1 MGVCKLKQMRN
12 IQQHFS
18 IRKLTVGAAS
28 VLIGIS
34 FLATTNTNQ
43 VHADTLNDSTQTVQT
58 ETKQSAASENTKTVQ
73 ESSAQNVKT
82 DNTESVAQSAD
93 AQTAKPADASNE
105 NATKQENKSVDDPTA
120 LTQKSD
126 ANTKDAASVSNT
138 ETENANNQS
147 SGKQDD
153 SLAQS
158 ELNLDK
164 TTSSATQSKDT
175 EQKKDLAETT
185 VLKVLKVLNIKPGTE
200 KGVQNLAESKVEE
213 SDPANNLSA
222 SLSDGTTISIN
233 RDEVG
238 AIDDTS
244 NLIIHVAY
252 HNAKQGD
259 KYVITIPR
267 GAAYQLLNLDG
278 QRLQTYGKT
287 TFSNTDKADV
297 VTNEFEKSDS
307 TGLISQTFRLGV
319 KNNYNGQDVNMA
331 EIGDVLK
338 TITIDKTDAEGHK
351 DSTSVSFTQIINP
364 EMHPN
369 FQRIVPDKNTSNVYA
384 NTDYTYELDLNET
397 SGINKGNTFPSG
409 QANNAVNWGTTITIP
424 VPPDFVLNKERT
436 TIVNNFNRAGDTT
449 MIEQIGGKGGNI
461 IITVPKGSGRQNWE
475 GAPGY
480 RLVGHYETDKE
491 GTTTANSKITI
502 HQLVTRADG
511 STYYIDK
518 KIDTPWTE
526 HLTKMNADQI
536 SPIQVGISG
545 YAPSGEITTDID
557 PTRPINE
564 FTFKNEN
571 PYNIENPN
579 ITLDF
584 DDKMEINC
592 ITTPKSLETLPG
604 TTTYQYKAVLT
615 NGQTV
620 TGVLNAGE
628 DLTTNGNDFI
638 KSVVLTPNMLA
649 AGADATY
656 GPNHIK
662 AYGKLSDKAKNGD
675 NLITKIGANYATNID
690 GKTVFSIITPDPTCT
705 QVVKEKSAAFGTY
718 GYQTKNSAGS
728 TDSGYISI
736 YRSYGS
742 IDATAHEVEDP
753 IFYYVLPRWTTYNEQ
768 IGLTGKNSGAKI
780 DPKITTF
787 WVGDREVVK
796 IDYSGTGD
804 KISTMDNANTQI
816 HLDISPLADPGAYR
830 YTIYV
835 ESQKTA
841 LNHDLASTTSDFNPA
856 FTENKTDRVYKI
868 DSGQWNI
875 GNATETGIMNGAI
888 GNKDQIAV
896 SHGISDNK
904 KAPDMAFDF
913 RVVNHNQQ
921 LNNATAVI
929 DLSDTDANSFNFQL
943 TGPVTVDQ
951 QSENDHT
958 QILYS
963 VDVFNNSATTVG
975 AQPDLSAFKTA
986 DQMTDNDWA
995 NVKAIAFK
1003 FGNLGDNTGSSV
1015 FRINGKDAHLARD
1028 AGKSYSYSTYLFGEG
1043 VIPSYTPNRE
1053 NPSITISGKSTIK
1066 YQVHYTD
1073 ENGQDHTVALDDL
1086 NKTYNDNQDSMP
1098 DENTITNSFI
1108 NYAKTH
1114 NVIPNH
1120 YKLGD
1125 ITIINGGITWQ
1136 TDDPNKT
1143 INFGEKIQYYADGDT
1158 VQINLV
1164 PKAKGSVKVVY
1175 HDDTT
1180 NSDINS
1186 YGYDSEQLF
1195 DGDQVRYN
1203 NSDIATTK
1211 TALTNQG
1218 YIWKTTDGSLPTTIA
1233 GNQNITVTVHFVHG
1247 TVNID
1252 KDHPAGKYT
1261 GDDLQK
1267 SATRTINY
1275 VDRQGNKL
1283 KNSGV
1288 STVVFNASGV
1298 LDKVTGNLVNLNNDG
1313 SIKDQNGALH
1323 WTYVVD
1329 GGSAQTG
1336 DSYNFDAVPVENT
1349 LSYDGGTYRFDHV
1362 DPNTELDNNA
1372 IKRSTVSVNNSQ
1384 NQIINVVY
1392 DLITYHVGEPVTQT
1406 VKRTINYLDGN
1417 DHSKTVAPQV
1427 VQKATLS
1434 RTQIIDNKGNI
1445 IGWGSVSSDG
1455 KSYTIN
1461 NSYKVD
1467 NGWID
1472 IDSPDLSNEGYKP
1485 ASVAEVNGA
1494 PVDENTNDTVV
1505 NVYYDHQLVPVD
1517 ENSRDK
1523 HGVASDQ
1530 LGKDVNETVHF
1541 VYTNG
1546 TKAKDDVIQ
1555 TRHFTRTVTIDAVT
1569 NEIVPNGQ
1577 YDINWHLG
1585 NGEKNDYAPVAVD
1598 VINGYYADQ
1607 ASIPGQTVTQDNI
1620 EKTVTYKELG
1630 HVVAVDKDGNVIVGS
1645 DSPQFINDP
1654 SDPTKALGVDAPTV
1668 TNYHLASGQSSHV
1681 EPDTDLSQDV
1691 KVIYDKDQGSVKVVF
1706 HDDTTDQD
1714 LTGVGYDSGNAD
1726 FDTPITYITEQDL
1739 DNLGKKGYVYVSTD
1753 GVIPDKI
1760 TANQNTTIIVHM
1772 RHGVV
1777 EITGKTPIDQV
1788 PANTVEA
1795 AQPDKLT
1802 KEVTLTVNYFNNDG
1816 TPFTGTIPANAH
1828 QTITFNGTA
1837 YVDAVTGQ
1845 IVNAKQENGQLVIDE
1860 DNTKTPAVIWTSD
1873 KTSFD
1878 KVISPAENGYHV
1890 ISVSDHK
1897 DGNDVGVIDG
1907 INFDSVNIEVTVTY
1921 APDPKSEPEP
1931 QPEPQPEPDN
1941 KPDDNK
1947 PTPTPDNKPDNTI
1960 VPKGETDNGENKP
1973 NEVKRADKKAHKSVE
1988 KGNGAVVKGADKPTK
2003 SNAKQPGTK
2012 QGHIDDNSTS
2022 KVTKSPRKAAQA
2034 KTESKSTNRKAAL
2047 PQTGEKTTSLAWLG
2061 LGLASLATIIDLAV
2075 DRKRR

>member
-1 MGVCKLKQMRN
+1 MVPMGVCKLRQMRN

-185 VLKVLKVLNIKPGTE
+185 VLKVLNIKLGTE

-233 RDEVG
+233 RGEVG

-518 KIDTPWTE
+518 KIDTSWTE
-526 HLTKMNADQI
+526 HLTKMNADQV

-584 DDKMEINC
+584 DDKMEINR

-690 GKTVFSIITPDPTCT
+690 GKTVFSTITPDPTCT

-929 DLSDTDANSFNFQL
+929 DLSDTGANSFNFQL
-943 TGPVTVDQ
+943 TGPVTVDH

-1003 FGNLGDNTGSSV
+1003 FGNLGDDTGSSV

-1073 ENGQDHTVALDDL
+1073 ENGQDRTIALNDL
-1086 NKTYNDNQDSMP
+1086 NQTYNDGQDKMP
-1098 DENTITNSFI
+1098 SKDDVKTAFDNYVASQAPNT
-1108 NYAKTH
+1108 
-1114 NVIPNH
+1114 VIPGH
-1120 YKLGD
+1120 YKLSD
-1125 ITIINGGITWQ
+1125 ITIVNGDKTWQ
-1136 TDDPNKT
+1136 TKETDDPNDT
-1143 INFGEKIQYYADGDT
+1143 INWGDTIQYFADGDI
-1158 VQINLV
+1158 VQFNLV
-1164 PKAKGSVKVVY
+1164 PEARGSVKVVY

-1180 NSDINS
+1180 DSDING
-1186 YGYDSEQLF
+1186 YGYNSGQLF
-1195 DGDQVRYN
+1195 DGAHVDYN
-1203 NSDIATTK
+1203 NSDIEDAKTT
-1211 TALTNQG
+1211 LTNQ
-1218 YIWKTTDGSLPTTIA
+1218 
-1233 GNQNITVTVHFVHG
+1233 
-1247 TVNID
+1247 
-1252 KDHPAGKYT
+1252 
-1261 GDDLQK
+1261 
-1267 SATRTINY
+1267 
-1275 VDRQGNKL
+1275 
-1283 KNSGV
+1283 
-1288 STVVFNASGV
+1288 
-1298 LDKVTGNLVNLNNDG
+1298 
-1313 SIKDQNGALH
+1313 
-1323 WTYVVD
+1323 
-1329 GGSAQTG
+1329 
-1336 DSYNFDAVPVENT
+1336 
-1349 LSYDGGTYRFDHV
+1349 
-1362 DPNTELDNNA
+1362 
-1372 IKRSTVSVNNSQ
+1372 
-1384 NQIINVVY
+1384 
-1392 DLITYHVGEPVTQT
+1392 
-1406 VKRTINYLDGN
+1406 
-1417 DHSKTVAPQV
+1417 
-1427 VQKATLS
+1427 
-1434 RTQIIDNKGNI
+1434 
-1445 IGWGSVSSDG
+1445 
-1455 KSYTIN
+1455 
-1461 NSYKVD
+1461 
-1467 NGWID
+1467 
-1472 IDSPDLSNEGYKP
+1472 
-1485 ASVAEVNGA
+1485 
-1494 PVDENTNDTVV
+1494 
-1505 NVYYDHQLVPVD
+1505 
-1517 ENSRDK
+1517 
-1523 HGVASDQ
+1523 
-1530 LGKDVNETVHF
+1530 
-1541 VYTNG
+1541 
-1546 TKAKDDVIQ
+1546 
-1555 TRHFTRTVTIDAVT
+1555 
-1569 NEIVPNGQ
+1569 
-1577 YDINWHLG
+1577 
-1585 NGEKNDYAPVAVD
+1585 
-1598 VINGYYADQ
+1598 
-1607 ASIPGQTVTQDNI
+1607 
-1620 EKTVTYKELG
+1620 
-1630 HVVAVDKDGNVIVGS
+1630 
-1645 DSPQFINDP
+1645 
-1654 SDPTKALGVDAPTV
+1654 
-1668 TNYHLASGQSSHV
+1668 
-1681 EPDTDLSQDV
+1681 
-1691 KVIYDKDQGSVKVVF
+1691 
-1706 HDDTTDQD
+1706 
-1714 LTGVGYDSGNAD
+1714 
-1726 FDTPITYITEQDL
+1726 
-1739 DNLGKKGYVYVSTD
+1739 GYVYVSTD
-1753 GVIPDKI
+1753 GIVPDKI
-1760 TANQNTTIIVHM
+1760 TANENTTVTVHM
-1772 RHGVV
+1772 RHDVV
-1777 EITGKTPIDQV
+1777 EITSKTPTDQV
-1788 PANTVEA
+1788 PVNTVEA
-1795 AQPDKLT
+1795 AHPDKLT

-1873 KTSFD
+1873 KTSFG

-1907 INFDSVNIEVTVTY
+1907 INFDSANIEVTVTY

-2047 PQTGEKTTSLAWLG
+2047 PQTGEKTTSLVWLG
-2061 LGLASLATIIDLAV
+2061 LGLASLATIIDLAG

>member
-1 MGVCKLKQMRN
+1 MGVCKLRQMRN

-34 FLATTNTNQ
+34 FLATANTNEI
-43 VHADTLNDSTQTVQT
+43 HADTLNDSTQTVQT

-105 NATKQENKSVDDPTA
+105 NANKSVDDPTA

-126 ANTKDAASVSNT
+126 ANTKDAVSVSNT

-175 EQKKDLAETT
+175 EQKKDLVETT
-185 VLKVLKVLNIKPGTE
+185 VLKVLNIKPGTE

-238 AIDDTS
+238 AVDDTS

-518 KIDTPWTE
+518 KIDTLWTE

-584 DDKMEINC
+584 DDKMEINR

-690 GKTVFSIITPDPTCT
+690 GKTVFSTITPDPTCT

-929 DLSDTDANSFNFQL
+929 DLSDTDTNSFNFQL

-1073 ENGQDHTVALDDL
+1073 ENGQDRTIALNDL
-1086 NKTYNDNQDSMP
+1086 NQTYNDGQDKMP
-1098 DENTITNSFI
+1098 SKDDVKTAFDNYVASQAPNT
-1108 NYAKTH
+1108 
-1114 NVIPNH
+1114 VIPGH
-1120 YKLGD
+1120 YKLSD
-1125 ITIINGGITWQ
+1125 ITIVNGDKTWQ
-1136 TDDPNKT
+1136 TKETDDPNDT
-1143 INFGEKIQYYADGDT
+1143 INWGDTIQYFADGDI
-1158 VQINLV
+1158 VQFNLV
-1164 PKAKGSVKVVY
+1164 PEARGSVKVVY

-1180 NSDINS
+1180 DSDING
-1186 YGYDSEQLF
+1186 YGYNSGQLF
-1195 DGDQVRYN
+1195 DGAHVDYN
-1203 NSDIATTK
+1203 NSDIEDAKTT
-1211 TALTNQG
+1211 LTNQ
-1218 YIWKTTDGSLPTTIA
+1218 
-1233 GNQNITVTVHFVHG
+1233 
-1247 TVNID
+1247 
-1252 KDHPAGKYT
+1252 
-1261 GDDLQK
+1261 
-1267 SATRTINY
+1267 
-1275 VDRQGNKL
+1275 
-1283 KNSGV
+1283 
-1288 STVVFNASGV
+1288 
-1298 LDKVTGNLVNLNNDG
+1298 
-1313 SIKDQNGALH
+1313 
-1323 WTYVVD
+1323 
-1329 GGSAQTG
+1329 
-1336 DSYNFDAVPVENT
+1336 
-1349 LSYDGGTYRFDHV
+1349 
-1362 DPNTELDNNA
+1362 
-1372 IKRSTVSVNNSQ
+1372 
-1384 NQIINVVY
+1384 
-1392 DLITYHVGEPVTQT
+1392 
-1406 VKRTINYLDGN
+1406 
-1417 DHSKTVAPQV
+1417 
-1427 VQKATLS
+1427 
-1434 RTQIIDNKGNI
+1434 
-1445 IGWGSVSSDG
+1445 
-1455 KSYTIN
+1455 
-1461 NSYKVD
+1461 
-1467 NGWID
+1467 
-1472 IDSPDLSNEGYKP
+1472 
-1485 ASVAEVNGA
+1485 
-1494 PVDENTNDTVV
+1494 
-1505 NVYYDHQLVPVD
+1505 
-1517 ENSRDK
+1517 
-1523 HGVASDQ
+1523 
-1530 LGKDVNETVHF
+1530 
-1541 VYTNG
+1541 
-1546 TKAKDDVIQ
+1546 
-1555 TRHFTRTVTIDAVT
+1555 
-1569 NEIVPNGQ
+1569 
-1577 YDINWHLG
+1577 
-1585 NGEKNDYAPVAVD
+1585 
-1598 VINGYYADQ
+1598 
-1607 ASIPGQTVTQDNI
+1607 
-1620 EKTVTYKELG
+1620 
-1630 HVVAVDKDGNVIVGS
+1630 
-1645 DSPQFINDP
+1645 
-1654 SDPTKALGVDAPTV
+1654 
-1668 TNYHLASGQSSHV
+1668 
-1681 EPDTDLSQDV
+1681 
-1691 KVIYDKDQGSVKVVF
+1691 
-1706 HDDTTDQD
+1706 
-1714 LTGVGYDSGNAD
+1714 
-1726 FDTPITYITEQDL
+1726 
-1739 DNLGKKGYVYVSTD
+1739 GYVYVSTD
-1753 GVIPDKI
+1753 GIVPDKI
-1760 TANQNTTIIVHM
+1760 TANENTTVTVHM
-1772 RHGVV
+1772 RHDVV
-1777 EITGKTPIDQV
+1777 EITSKTPTDQV
-1788 PANTVEA
+1788 PVNTVEA
-1795 AQPDKLT
+1795 AHPDKLT

-1816 TPFTGTIPANAH
+1816 TPFTGTVPANAH

-1897 DGNDVGVIDG
+1897 DVNDVGVIDG
-1907 INFDSVNIEVTVTY
+1907 INFDSANIEVTVTY

-1931 QPEPQPEPDN
+1931 QPEPQPEPDS
-1941 KPDDNK
+1941 KPDDNT
-1947 PTPTPDNKPDNTI
+1947 PTPTPDNTPDNTI

-1973 NEVKRADKKAHKSVE
+1973 NEVKRADKKTHKSVE

-2003 SNAKQPGTK
+2003 SNAKRPGTK

-2022 KVTKSPRKAAQA
+2022 KVTKSPRKATQA

-2047 PQTGEKTTSLAWLG
+2047 PQTGEKTTSLVWLG
-2061 LGLASLATIIDLAV
+2061 LGLASLATIIDLAG

>member
-1 MGVCKLKQMRN
+1 MAPMGVCKLRQMRN

-34 FLATTNTNQ
+34 FLATANTNE
-43 VHADTLNDSTQTVQT
+43 VHADTLNNSTQTVQT

-105 NATKQENKSVDDPTA
+105 NATEQENKSVDDPTA

-153 SLAQS
+153 SLAQF

-185 VLKVLKVLNIKPGTE
+185 VLKVLNIKLGTE

-213 SDPANNLSA
+213 SDPTNNLSA

-233 RDEVG
+233 RGEVG

-461 IITVPKGSGRQNWE
+461 IITVPKGSGRQHWE

-491 GTTTANSKITI
+491 GTTTTNSKITI

-571 PYNIENPN
+571 PYSIENPN

-584 DDKMEINC
+584 DDKMEINR

-656 GPNHIK
+656 GPNYIK

-690 GKTVFSIITPDPTCT
+690 GKTVFSTITPDPTCT

-718 GYQTKNSAGS
+718 DSQTKNSAGS

-804 KISTMDNANTQI
+804 KISTMDNTNTQI

-841 LNHDLASTTSDFNPA
+841 LNHDLASTTSDFNPT

-868 DSGQWNI
+868 NSGQWNI

-896 SHGISDNK
+896 SHGISDDK
-904 KAPDMAFDF
+904 KALDMAFDF

-1003 FGNLGDNTGSSV
+1003 FGNLGDDTGSSV

-1073 ENGQDHTVALDDL
+1073 ENGQDRTIALNDL
-1086 NKTYNDNQDSMP
+1086 NQTYNDGQDKMP
-1098 DENTITNSFI
+1098 SKDDVKTAFDNYVASQAPNT
-1108 NYAKTH
+1108 
-1114 NVIPNH
+1114 VIPGH
-1120 YKLGD
+1120 YKLSD
-1125 ITIINGGITWQ
+1125 ITIVNGDKTWQ
-1136 TDDPNKT
+1136 TKETDDPNDT
-1143 INFGEKIQYYADGDT
+1143 INWGDTIQYFADGDI
-1158 VQINLV
+1158 VQFNLV
-1164 PKAKGSVKVVY
+1164 PEARGSVKVVY

-1180 NSDINS
+1180 DSDING
-1186 YGYDSEQLF
+1186 YGYNSGQLF
-1195 DGDQVRYN
+1195 DGAHVDYN
-1203 NSDIATTK
+1203 NSDIEDAKTT
-1211 TALTNQG
+1211 LTNQ
-1218 YIWKTTDGSLPTTIA
+1218 
-1233 GNQNITVTVHFVHG
+1233 
-1247 TVNID
+1247 
-1252 KDHPAGKYT
+1252 
-1261 GDDLQK
+1261 
-1267 SATRTINY
+1267 
-1275 VDRQGNKL
+1275 
-1283 KNSGV
+1283 
-1288 STVVFNASGV
+1288 
-1298 LDKVTGNLVNLNNDG
+1298 
-1313 SIKDQNGALH
+1313 
-1323 WTYVVD
+1323 
-1329 GGSAQTG
+1329 
-1336 DSYNFDAVPVENT
+1336 
-1349 LSYDGGTYRFDHV
+1349 
-1362 DPNTELDNNA
+1362 
-1372 IKRSTVSVNNSQ
+1372 
-1384 NQIINVVY
+1384 
-1392 DLITYHVGEPVTQT
+1392 
-1406 VKRTINYLDGN
+1406 
-1417 DHSKTVAPQV
+1417 
-1427 VQKATLS
+1427 
-1434 RTQIIDNKGNI
+1434 
-1445 IGWGSVSSDG
+1445 
-1455 KSYTIN
+1455 
-1461 NSYKVD
+1461 
-1467 NGWID
+1467 
-1472 IDSPDLSNEGYKP
+1472 
-1485 ASVAEVNGA
+1485 
-1494 PVDENTNDTVV
+1494 
-1505 NVYYDHQLVPVD
+1505 
-1517 ENSRDK
+1517 
-1523 HGVASDQ
+1523 
-1530 LGKDVNETVHF
+1530 
-1541 VYTNG
+1541 
-1546 TKAKDDVIQ
+1546 
-1555 TRHFTRTVTIDAVT
+1555 
-1569 NEIVPNGQ
+1569 
-1577 YDINWHLG
+1577 
-1585 NGEKNDYAPVAVD
+1585 
-1598 VINGYYADQ
+1598 
-1607 ASIPGQTVTQDNI
+1607 
-1620 EKTVTYKELG
+1620 
-1630 HVVAVDKDGNVIVGS
+1630 
-1645 DSPQFINDP
+1645 
-1654 SDPTKALGVDAPTV
+1654 
-1668 TNYHLASGQSSHV
+1668 
-1681 EPDTDLSQDV
+1681 
-1691 KVIYDKDQGSVKVVF
+1691 
-1706 HDDTTDQD
+1706 
-1714 LTGVGYDSGNAD
+1714 
-1726 FDTPITYITEQDL
+1726 
-1739 DNLGKKGYVYVSTD
+1739 GYVYVSTD
-1753 GVIPDKI
+1753 GIVPDKI
-1760 TANQNTTIIVHM
+1760 TANENTTVTVHM
-1772 RHGVV
+1772 RHDVV
-1777 EITGKTPIDQV
+1777 EITSKTPTDQV
-1788 PANTVEA
+1788 PVNTVEA
-1795 AQPDKLT
+1795 AHPDKLT

-1907 INFDSVNIEVTVTY
+1907 INFDSANIEVTVTY

-2022 KVTKSPRKAAQA
+2022 KVTKSLRKAAQA

-2047 PQTGEKTTSLAWLG
+2047 PQTGEKTTSLVWLG
-2061 LGLASLATIIDLAV
+2061 LGLASLATIIDLAG

>member
-1 MGVCKLKQMRN
+1 MVPMGVCKLRQMRN

-185 VLKVLKVLNIKPGTE
+185 VLKVLNIKLGTE

-233 RDEVG
+233 RGEVG

-518 KIDTPWTE
+518 KIDTSWTE
-526 HLTKMNADQI
+526 HLTKMNADQV

-584 DDKMEINC
+584 DDKMEINR

-690 GKTVFSIITPDPTCT
+690 GKTVFSTITPDPTCT

-929 DLSDTDANSFNFQL
+929 DLSDTGANSFNFQL
-943 TGPVTVDQ
+943 TGPVTVDH

-1003 FGNLGDNTGSSV
+1003 FGNLGDDTGSSV

-1073 ENGQDHTVALDDL
+1073 ENGQDRTIALNDL
-1086 NKTYNDNQDSMP
+1086 NQTYNDGQDKMP
-1098 DENTITNSFI
+1098 SKDDVKTAFDNYVASQAPNT
-1108 NYAKTH
+1108 
-1114 NVIPNH
+1114 VIPGH
-1120 YKLGD
+1120 YKLSD
-1125 ITIINGGITWQ
+1125 ITIVNGDKTWQ
-1136 TDDPNKT
+1136 TKETDDPNDT
-1143 INFGEKIQYYADGDT
+1143 INWGDTIQYFADGDI
-1158 VQINLV
+1158 VQFNLV
-1164 PKAKGSVKVVY
+1164 PEARGSVKVVY

-1180 NSDINS
+1180 DSDING
-1186 YGYDSEQLF
+1186 YGYNSGQLF
-1195 DGDQVRYN
+1195 DGAHVDYN
-1203 NSDIATTK
+1203 NSDIEDAKTT
-1211 TALTNQG
+1211 LTNQ
-1218 YIWKTTDGSLPTTIA
+1218 
-1233 GNQNITVTVHFVHG
+1233 
-1247 TVNID
+1247 
-1252 KDHPAGKYT
+1252 
-1261 GDDLQK
+1261 
-1267 SATRTINY
+1267 
-1275 VDRQGNKL
+1275 
-1283 KNSGV
+1283 
-1288 STVVFNASGV
+1288 
-1298 LDKVTGNLVNLNNDG
+1298 
-1313 SIKDQNGALH
+1313 
-1323 WTYVVD
+1323 
-1329 GGSAQTG
+1329 
-1336 DSYNFDAVPVENT
+1336 
-1349 LSYDGGTYRFDHV
+1349 
-1362 DPNTELDNNA
+1362 
-1372 IKRSTVSVNNSQ
+1372 
-1384 NQIINVVY
+1384 
-1392 DLITYHVGEPVTQT
+1392 
-1406 VKRTINYLDGN
+1406 
-1417 DHSKTVAPQV
+1417 
-1427 VQKATLS
+1427 
-1434 RTQIIDNKGNI
+1434 
-1445 IGWGSVSSDG
+1445 
-1455 KSYTIN
+1455 
-1461 NSYKVD
+1461 
-1467 NGWID
+1467 
-1472 IDSPDLSNEGYKP
+1472 
-1485 ASVAEVNGA
+1485 
-1494 PVDENTNDTVV
+1494 
-1505 NVYYDHQLVPVD
+1505 
-1517 ENSRDK
+1517 
-1523 HGVASDQ
+1523 
-1530 LGKDVNETVHF
+1530 
-1541 VYTNG
+1541 
-1546 TKAKDDVIQ
+1546 
-1555 TRHFTRTVTIDAVT
+1555 
-1569 NEIVPNGQ
+1569 
-1577 YDINWHLG
+1577 
-1585 NGEKNDYAPVAVD
+1585 
-1598 VINGYYADQ
+1598 
-1607 ASIPGQTVTQDNI
+1607 
-1620 EKTVTYKELG
+1620 
-1630 HVVAVDKDGNVIVGS
+1630 
-1645 DSPQFINDP
+1645 
-1654 SDPTKALGVDAPTV
+1654 
-1668 TNYHLASGQSSHV
+1668 
-1681 EPDTDLSQDV
+1681 
-1691 KVIYDKDQGSVKVVF
+1691 
-1706 HDDTTDQD
+1706 
-1714 LTGVGYDSGNAD
+1714 
-1726 FDTPITYITEQDL
+1726 
-1739 DNLGKKGYVYVSTD
+1739 GYVYVSTD
-1753 GVIPDKI
+1753 GIVPDKI
-1760 TANQNTTIIVHM
+1760 TVNENTTVTVHM
-1772 RHGVV
+1772 RHDVV
-1777 EITGKTPIDQV
+1777 EITSKTPTDQV
-1788 PANTVEA
+1788 PVNTVEA
-1795 AQPDKLT
+1795 AHPDKLT

-1873 KTSFD
+1873 KTSFG

-1907 INFDSVNIEVTVTY
+1907 INFDSANIEVTVTY

-2047 PQTGEKTTSLAWLG
+2047 PQTGEKTTSLVWLG
-2061 LGLASLATIIDLAV
+2061 LGLASLATIIDLAG

>member
-1 MGVCKLKQMRN
+1 MGVCKLRQMRN

-185 VLKVLKVLNIKPGTE
+185 VLKVLNIKLGTE

-233 RDEVG
+233 RGEVG

-518 KIDTPWTE
+518 KIDTSWTE
-526 HLTKMNADQI
+526 HLTKMNADQV
-536 SPIQVGISG
+536 SPVQVGISG

-584 DDKMEINC
+584 DDKMEINR

-690 GKTVFSIITPDPTCT
+690 GKTVFSTITPDPTCT

-929 DLSDTDANSFNFQL
+929 DLSDTGANSFNFQL
-943 TGPVTVDQ
+943 TGPVTVDH

-1003 FGNLGDNTGSSV
+1003 FGNLGDDTGSSV

-1073 ENGQDHTVALDDL
+1073 ENGQDRTIALNDL
-1086 NKTYNDNQDSMP
+1086 NQTYNDGQDKMP
-1098 DENTITNSFI
+1098 SKDDVKTAFDNYVASQAPNT
-1108 NYAKTH
+1108 
-1114 NVIPNH
+1114 VIPGH
-1120 YKLGD
+1120 YKLSD
-1125 ITIINGGITWQ
+1125 ITIVNGDKTWQ
-1136 TDDPNKT
+1136 TKETDDPNDT
-1143 INFGEKIQYYADGDT
+1143 INWGDTIQYFADGDI
-1158 VQINLV
+1158 VQFNLV
-1164 PKAKGSVKVVY
+1164 PEARGSVKVVY

-1180 NSDINS
+1180 DSDING
-1186 YGYDSEQLF
+1186 YGYNSGQLF
-1195 DGDQVRYN
+1195 DGAHVDYN
-1203 NSDIATTK
+1203 NSDIEDAKTT
-1211 TALTNQG
+1211 LTNQ
-1218 YIWKTTDGSLPTTIA
+1218 
-1233 GNQNITVTVHFVHG
+1233 
-1247 TVNID
+1247 
-1252 KDHPAGKYT
+1252 
-1261 GDDLQK
+1261 
-1267 SATRTINY
+1267 
-1275 VDRQGNKL
+1275 
-1283 KNSGV
+1283 
-1288 STVVFNASGV
+1288 
-1298 LDKVTGNLVNLNNDG
+1298 
-1313 SIKDQNGALH
+1313 
-1323 WTYVVD
+1323 
-1329 GGSAQTG
+1329 
-1336 DSYNFDAVPVENT
+1336 
-1349 LSYDGGTYRFDHV
+1349 
-1362 DPNTELDNNA
+1362 
-1372 IKRSTVSVNNSQ
+1372 
-1384 NQIINVVY
+1384 
-1392 DLITYHVGEPVTQT
+1392 
-1406 VKRTINYLDGN
+1406 
-1417 DHSKTVAPQV
+1417 
-1427 VQKATLS
+1427 
-1434 RTQIIDNKGNI
+1434 
-1445 IGWGSVSSDG
+1445 
-1455 KSYTIN
+1455 
-1461 NSYKVD
+1461 
-1467 NGWID
+1467 
-1472 IDSPDLSNEGYKP
+1472 
-1485 ASVAEVNGA
+1485 
-1494 PVDENTNDTVV
+1494 
-1505 NVYYDHQLVPVD
+1505 
-1517 ENSRDK
+1517 
-1523 HGVASDQ
+1523 
-1530 LGKDVNETVHF
+1530 
-1541 VYTNG
+1541 
-1546 TKAKDDVIQ
+1546 
-1555 TRHFTRTVTIDAVT
+1555 
-1569 NEIVPNGQ
+1569 
-1577 YDINWHLG
+1577 
-1585 NGEKNDYAPVAVD
+1585 
-1598 VINGYYADQ
+1598 
-1607 ASIPGQTVTQDNI
+1607 
-1620 EKTVTYKELG
+1620 
-1630 HVVAVDKDGNVIVGS
+1630 
-1645 DSPQFINDP
+1645 
-1654 SDPTKALGVDAPTV
+1654 
-1668 TNYHLASGQSSHV
+1668 
-1681 EPDTDLSQDV
+1681 
-1691 KVIYDKDQGSVKVVF
+1691 
-1706 HDDTTDQD
+1706 
-1714 LTGVGYDSGNAD
+1714 
-1726 FDTPITYITEQDL
+1726 
-1739 DNLGKKGYVYVSTD
+1739 GYVYVSTD
-1753 GVIPDKI
+1753 GIVPDKI
-1760 TANQNTTIIVHM
+1760 TANENTTVTVHM
-1772 RHGVV
+1772 RHDVV
-1777 EITGKTPIDQV
+1777 EITSKTPTDQV
-1788 PANTVEA
+1788 PVNTVEA
-1795 AQPDKLT
+1795 AHPDKLT

-1873 KTSFD
+1873 KTSFG

-1907 INFDSVNIEVTVTY
+1907 INFDSANIEVTVTY

-1931 QPEPQPEPDN
+1931 QSEPQPEPDS
-1941 KPDDNK
+1941 KSDDNK

-1960 VPKGETDNGENKP
+1960 MPKGETDNGENKP

-2047 PQTGEKTTSLAWLG
+2047 PQAGEKTTSLVWLG
-2061 LGLASLATIIDLAV
+2061 LGLASLATIIDLAG

>member
-1 MGVCKLKQMRN
+1 MVPMGVCKLRQMRN

-185 VLKVLKVLNIKPGTE
+185 VLKVLNIKLGTE

-233 RDEVG
+233 RGEVG

-518 KIDTPWTE
+518 KIDTSWTE
-526 HLTKMNADQI
+526 HLTKMNADQV

-584 DDKMEINC
+584 DDKMEINR

-690 GKTVFSIITPDPTCT
+690 GKTVFSTITPDPTCT

-929 DLSDTDANSFNFQL
+929 DLSDTGANSFNFQL
-943 TGPVTVDQ
+943 TGPVTVDH

-1003 FGNLGDNTGSSV
+1003 FGNLGDDTGSSV

-1073 ENGQDHTVALDDL
+1073 ENGQDRTIALNDL
-1086 NKTYNDNQDSMP
+1086 NQTYNDGQDKMP
-1098 DENTITNSFI
+1098 SKDDVKTAFDNYVAGQAPNT
-1108 NYAKTH
+1108 
-1114 NVIPNH
+1114 VIPGH
-1120 YKLGD
+1120 YKLSD
-1125 ITIINGGITWQ
+1125 ITIVNGDKTWQ
-1136 TDDPNKT
+1136 TKETDDPNDT
-1143 INFGEKIQYYADGDT
+1143 INWGDTIQYFADGDI
-1158 VQINLV
+1158 VQFNLV
-1164 PKAKGSVKVVY
+1164 PEARGSVKVVY

-1180 NSDINS
+1180 DSDING
-1186 YGYDSEQLF
+1186 YGYNSGQLF
-1195 DGDQVRYN
+1195 DGAHVDYN
-1203 NSDIATTK
+1203 NSDIEDAKTT
-1211 TALTNQG
+1211 LTNQ
-1218 YIWKTTDGSLPTTIA
+1218 
-1233 GNQNITVTVHFVHG
+1233 
-1247 TVNID
+1247 
-1252 KDHPAGKYT
+1252 
-1261 GDDLQK
+1261 
-1267 SATRTINY
+1267 
-1275 VDRQGNKL
+1275 
-1283 KNSGV
+1283 
-1288 STVVFNASGV
+1288 
-1298 LDKVTGNLVNLNNDG
+1298 
-1313 SIKDQNGALH
+1313 
-1323 WTYVVD
+1323 
-1329 GGSAQTG
+1329 
-1336 DSYNFDAVPVENT
+1336 
-1349 LSYDGGTYRFDHV
+1349 
-1362 DPNTELDNNA
+1362 
-1372 IKRSTVSVNNSQ
+1372 
-1384 NQIINVVY
+1384 
-1392 DLITYHVGEPVTQT
+1392 
-1406 VKRTINYLDGN
+1406 
-1417 DHSKTVAPQV
+1417 
-1427 VQKATLS
+1427 
-1434 RTQIIDNKGNI
+1434 
-1445 IGWGSVSSDG
+1445 
-1455 KSYTIN
+1455 
-1461 NSYKVD
+1461 
-1467 NGWID
+1467 
-1472 IDSPDLSNEGYKP
+1472 
-1485 ASVAEVNGA
+1485 
-1494 PVDENTNDTVV
+1494 
-1505 NVYYDHQLVPVD
+1505 
-1517 ENSRDK
+1517 
-1523 HGVASDQ
+1523 
-1530 LGKDVNETVHF
+1530 
-1541 VYTNG
+1541 
-1546 TKAKDDVIQ
+1546 
-1555 TRHFTRTVTIDAVT
+1555 
-1569 NEIVPNGQ
+1569 
-1577 YDINWHLG
+1577 
-1585 NGEKNDYAPVAVD
+1585 
-1598 VINGYYADQ
+1598 
-1607 ASIPGQTVTQDNI
+1607 
-1620 EKTVTYKELG
+1620 
-1630 HVVAVDKDGNVIVGS
+1630 
-1645 DSPQFINDP
+1645 
-1654 SDPTKALGVDAPTV
+1654 
-1668 TNYHLASGQSSHV
+1668 
-1681 EPDTDLSQDV
+1681 
-1691 KVIYDKDQGSVKVVF
+1691 
-1706 HDDTTDQD
+1706 
-1714 LTGVGYDSGNAD
+1714 
-1726 FDTPITYITEQDL
+1726 
-1739 DNLGKKGYVYVSTD
+1739 GYVYVSTD
-1753 GVIPDKI
+1753 GIVPDKI
-1760 TANQNTTIIVHM
+1760 TANENTTVTVHM
-1772 RHGVV
+1772 RHDVV
-1777 EITGKTPIDQV
+1777 EITSKTPTDQV
-1788 PANTVEA
+1788 PVNTVEA
-1795 AQPDKLT
+1795 AHPDKLT

-1873 KTSFD
+1873 KTSFG

-1907 INFDSVNIEVTVTY
+1907 INFDSANIEVTVTY
-1921 APDPKSEPEP
+1921 VPDPKSEPEP

-2047 PQTGEKTTSLAWLG
+2047 PQTGEKTTSLVWLG
-2061 LGLASLATIIDLAV
+2061 LGLASLATIIDLAG

>member
-1 MGVCKLKQMRN
+1 MRN

-18 IRKLTVGAAS
+18 IRKLTVGVAS

-34 FLATTNTNQ
+34 FLATANTNE

-185 VLKVLKVLNIKPGTE
+185 VLKVLNIKLGTE
-200 KGVQNLAESKVEE
+200 KGVQNLVESKVEE

-319 KNNYNGQDVNMA
+319 KNNYNAQDVNMA

-369 FQRIVPDKNTSNVYA
+369 FQRIVPDKNTSKVYA

-526 HLTKMNADQI
+526 HLTKMNADQV

-584 DDKMEINC
+584 DDKMEINR

-690 GKTVFSIITPDPTCT
+690 GKTVFSTITPDPTCT

-1003 FGNLGDNTGSSV
+1003 FGNLGDDTGSSV

-1073 ENGQDHTVALDDL
+1073 ENGQDRTIALNDL
-1086 NKTYNDNQDSMP
+1086 NQTYNDGQDKMP
-1098 DENTITNSFI
+1098 SKDDVKTAFDNYVASQAPNT
-1108 NYAKTH
+1108 
-1114 NVIPNH
+1114 VIPGH
-1120 YKLGD
+1120 YKLSD
-1125 ITIINGGITWQ
+1125 ITIVNGDKTWQ
-1136 TDDPNKT
+1136 TKETDDPNDT
-1143 INFGEKIQYYADGDT
+1143 INWGDTIQYFADGDI
-1158 VQINLV
+1158 VQFNLV
-1164 PKAKGSVKVVY
+1164 PEARGSVKVVY

-1180 NSDINS
+1180 DSDING
-1186 YGYDSEQLF
+1186 YGYNSGQLF
-1195 DGDQVRYN
+1195 DGAHVDYN
-1203 NSDIATTK
+1203 NSDIEDAKTT
-1211 TALTNQG
+1211 LTNQ
-1218 YIWKTTDGSLPTTIA
+1218 
-1233 GNQNITVTVHFVHG
+1233 
-1247 TVNID
+1247 
-1252 KDHPAGKYT
+1252 
-1261 GDDLQK
+1261 
-1267 SATRTINY
+1267 
-1275 VDRQGNKL
+1275 
-1283 KNSGV
+1283 
-1288 STVVFNASGV
+1288 
-1298 LDKVTGNLVNLNNDG
+1298 
-1313 SIKDQNGALH
+1313 
-1323 WTYVVD
+1323 
-1329 GGSAQTG
+1329 
-1336 DSYNFDAVPVENT
+1336 
-1349 LSYDGGTYRFDHV
+1349 
-1362 DPNTELDNNA
+1362 
-1372 IKRSTVSVNNSQ
+1372 
-1384 NQIINVVY
+1384 
-1392 DLITYHVGEPVTQT
+1392 
-1406 VKRTINYLDGN
+1406 
-1417 DHSKTVAPQV
+1417 
-1427 VQKATLS
+1427 
-1434 RTQIIDNKGNI
+1434 
-1445 IGWGSVSSDG
+1445 
-1455 KSYTIN
+1455 
-1461 NSYKVD
+1461 
-1467 NGWID
+1467 
-1472 IDSPDLSNEGYKP
+1472 
-1485 ASVAEVNGA
+1485 
-1494 PVDENTNDTVV
+1494 
-1505 NVYYDHQLVPVD
+1505 
-1517 ENSRDK
+1517 
-1523 HGVASDQ
+1523 
-1530 LGKDVNETVHF
+1530 
-1541 VYTNG
+1541 
-1546 TKAKDDVIQ
+1546 
-1555 TRHFTRTVTIDAVT
+1555 
-1569 NEIVPNGQ
+1569 
-1577 YDINWHLG
+1577 
-1585 NGEKNDYAPVAVD
+1585 
-1598 VINGYYADQ
+1598 
-1607 ASIPGQTVTQDNI
+1607 
-1620 EKTVTYKELG
+1620 
-1630 HVVAVDKDGNVIVGS
+1630 
-1645 DSPQFINDP
+1645 
-1654 SDPTKALGVDAPTV
+1654 
-1668 TNYHLASGQSSHV
+1668 
-1681 EPDTDLSQDV
+1681 
-1691 KVIYDKDQGSVKVVF
+1691 
-1706 HDDTTDQD
+1706 
-1714 LTGVGYDSGNAD
+1714 
-1726 FDTPITYITEQDL
+1726 
-1739 DNLGKKGYVYVSTD
+1739 GYVYVSTD
-1753 GVIPDKI
+1753 GVIPNKI

-1795 AQPDKLT
+1795 VQPDKLT
-1802 KEVTLTVNYFNNDG
+1802 KEVTLAVNYVNNDG
-1816 TPFTGTIPANAH
+1816 TPFTGTVPANAH

-1907 INFDSVNIEVTVTY
+1907 INFDSANIEVTVTY

-1931 QPEPQPEPDN
+1931 QSEPQPEPDS
-1941 KPDDNK
+1941 KSDDNK

-1960 VPKGETDNGENKP
+1960 MPKGETDNGENKP

-2012 QGHIDDNSTS
+2012 QGYIDDNSTS

-2047 PQTGEKTTSLAWLG
+2047 PQTGEKTTSLVWLG
-2061 LGLASLATIIDLAV
+2061 LGLASLATIIDLAG

>member
-1 MGVCKLKQMRN
+1 MRN

-185 VLKVLKVLNIKPGTE
+185 VLKVLNIKLGTE

-233 RDEVG
+233 RGEVG

-518 KIDTPWTE
+518 KIDTSWTE
-526 HLTKMNADQI
+526 HLTKMNADQV

-584 DDKMEINC
+584 DDKMEINR

-690 GKTVFSIITPDPTCT
+690 GKTVFSTITPDPTCT

-929 DLSDTDANSFNFQL
+929 DLSDTGANSFNFQL
-943 TGPVTVDQ
+943 TGPVTVDH

-1003 FGNLGDNTGSSV
+1003 FGNLGDDTGSSV

-1073 ENGQDHTVALDDL
+1073 ENGQDRTIALNDL
-1086 NKTYNDNQDSMP
+1086 NQTYNDGQDKMP
-1098 DENTITNSFI
+1098 SKDDVKTAFDNYVAGQAPNT
-1108 NYAKTH
+1108 
-1114 NVIPNH
+1114 VIPGH
-1120 YKLGD
+1120 YKLSD
-1125 ITIINGGITWQ
+1125 ITIVNGDKTWQ
-1136 TDDPNKT
+1136 TKETDDPNDT
-1143 INFGEKIQYYADGDT
+1143 INWGDTIQYFADGDI
-1158 VQINLV
+1158 VQFNLV
-1164 PKAKGSVKVVY
+1164 PEARGSVKVVY

-1180 NSDINS
+1180 DSDING
-1186 YGYDSEQLF
+1186 YGYNSGQLF
-1195 DGDQVRYN
+1195 DGAHVDYN
-1203 NSDIATTK
+1203 NSDIEDAKTT
-1211 TALTNQG
+1211 LTNQ
-1218 YIWKTTDGSLPTTIA
+1218 
-1233 GNQNITVTVHFVHG
+1233 
-1247 TVNID
+1247 
-1252 KDHPAGKYT
+1252 
-1261 GDDLQK
+1261 
-1267 SATRTINY
+1267 
-1275 VDRQGNKL
+1275 
-1283 KNSGV
+1283 
-1288 STVVFNASGV
+1288 
-1298 LDKVTGNLVNLNNDG
+1298 
-1313 SIKDQNGALH
+1313 
-1323 WTYVVD
+1323 
-1329 GGSAQTG
+1329 
-1336 DSYNFDAVPVENT
+1336 
-1349 LSYDGGTYRFDHV
+1349 
-1362 DPNTELDNNA
+1362 
-1372 IKRSTVSVNNSQ
+1372 
-1384 NQIINVVY
+1384 
-1392 DLITYHVGEPVTQT
+1392 
-1406 VKRTINYLDGN
+1406 
-1417 DHSKTVAPQV
+1417 
-1427 VQKATLS
+1427 
-1434 RTQIIDNKGNI
+1434 
-1445 IGWGSVSSDG
+1445 
-1455 KSYTIN
+1455 
-1461 NSYKVD
+1461 
-1467 NGWID
+1467 
-1472 IDSPDLSNEGYKP
+1472 
-1485 ASVAEVNGA
+1485 
-1494 PVDENTNDTVV
+1494 
-1505 NVYYDHQLVPVD
+1505 
-1517 ENSRDK
+1517 
-1523 HGVASDQ
+1523 
-1530 LGKDVNETVHF
+1530 
-1541 VYTNG
+1541 
-1546 TKAKDDVIQ
+1546 
-1555 TRHFTRTVTIDAVT
+1555 
-1569 NEIVPNGQ
+1569 
-1577 YDINWHLG
+1577 
-1585 NGEKNDYAPVAVD
+1585 
-1598 VINGYYADQ
+1598 
-1607 ASIPGQTVTQDNI
+1607 
-1620 EKTVTYKELG
+1620 
-1630 HVVAVDKDGNVIVGS
+1630 
-1645 DSPQFINDP
+1645 
-1654 SDPTKALGVDAPTV
+1654 
-1668 TNYHLASGQSSHV
+1668 
-1681 EPDTDLSQDV
+1681 
-1691 KVIYDKDQGSVKVVF
+1691 
-1706 HDDTTDQD
+1706 
-1714 LTGVGYDSGNAD
+1714 
-1726 FDTPITYITEQDL
+1726 
-1739 DNLGKKGYVYVSTD
+1739 GYVYVSTD
-1753 GVIPDKI
+1753 GIVPDKI
-1760 TANQNTTIIVHM
+1760 TANENTTVTVHM
-1772 RHGVV
+1772 RHDVV
-1777 EITGKTPIDQV
+1777 EITSKTPTDQV
-1788 PANTVEA
+1788 PVNTVEA
-1795 AQPDKLT
+1795 AHPDKLT

-1873 KTSFD
+1873 KTSFG

-1907 INFDSVNIEVTVTY
+1907 INFDSANIEVTVTY
-1921 APDPKSEPEP
+1921 VPDPKSEPEP

-2047 PQTGEKTTSLAWLG
+2047 PQTGEKTTSLVWLG
-2061 LGLASLATIIDLAV
+2061 LGLASLATIIDLAG

>member
-1 MGVCKLKQMRN
+1 MIWCPWGVCKLRQMRN

-185 VLKVLKVLNIKPGTE
+185 VLKVLNIKLGTE

-233 RDEVG
+233 RGEVG

-297 VTNEFEKSDS
+297 VTNKFEKSDS

-526 HLTKMNADQI
+526 HLTKMNADQV

-584 DDKMEINC
+584 DDKMEINR

-690 GKTVFSIITPDPTCT
+690 GKTVFSTITPDPTCT

-929 DLSDTDANSFNFQL
+929 DLSDTGANSFNFQL
-943 TGPVTVDQ
+943 TGPVTVDH

-963 VDVFNNSATTVG
+963 VDIFNNSATTVG

-1003 FGNLGDNTGSSV
+1003 FGNLGDDTGSSV

-1028 AGKSYSYSTYLFGEG
+1028 AGKSYSYSTYLFGKG

-1073 ENGQDHTVALDDL
+1073 ENGQDRTIALNDL
-1086 NKTYNDNQDSMP
+1086 NQTYNDGQDKMP
-1098 DENTITNSFI
+1098 SKDDVKTAFDNYVASQAPNT
-1108 NYAKTH
+1108 
-1114 NVIPNH
+1114 VIPGH
-1120 YKLGD
+1120 YKVSD
-1125 ITIINGGITWQ
+1125 ITIVNGDKTWQ
-1136 TDDPNKT
+1136 TKETDDPNET
-1143 INFGEKIQYYADGDT
+1143 INWGDTIQYFADGDI
-1158 VQINLV
+1158 VQFNLV
-1164 PKAKGSVKVVY
+1164 PEARGSVKVVY

-1180 NSDINS
+1180 DSDING
-1186 YGYDSEQLF
+1186 YGYNSGQLF
-1195 DGDQVRYN
+1195 DGAHVDYN
-1203 NSDIATTK
+1203 NSDIEDAKTT
-1211 TALTNQG
+1211 LTNQ
-1218 YIWKTTDGSLPTTIA
+1218 
-1233 GNQNITVTVHFVHG
+1233 
-1247 TVNID
+1247 
-1252 KDHPAGKYT
+1252 
-1261 GDDLQK
+1261 
-1267 SATRTINY
+1267 
-1275 VDRQGNKL
+1275 
-1283 KNSGV
+1283 
-1288 STVVFNASGV
+1288 
-1298 LDKVTGNLVNLNNDG
+1298 
-1313 SIKDQNGALH
+1313 
-1323 WTYVVD
+1323 
-1329 GGSAQTG
+1329 
-1336 DSYNFDAVPVENT
+1336 
-1349 LSYDGGTYRFDHV
+1349 
-1362 DPNTELDNNA
+1362 
-1372 IKRSTVSVNNSQ
+1372 
-1384 NQIINVVY
+1384 
-1392 DLITYHVGEPVTQT
+1392 
-1406 VKRTINYLDGN
+1406 
-1417 DHSKTVAPQV
+1417 
-1427 VQKATLS
+1427 
-1434 RTQIIDNKGNI
+1434 
-1445 IGWGSVSSDG
+1445 
-1455 KSYTIN
+1455 
-1461 NSYKVD
+1461 
-1467 NGWID
+1467 
-1472 IDSPDLSNEGYKP
+1472 
-1485 ASVAEVNGA
+1485 
-1494 PVDENTNDTVV
+1494 
-1505 NVYYDHQLVPVD
+1505 
-1517 ENSRDK
+1517 
-1523 HGVASDQ
+1523 
-1530 LGKDVNETVHF
+1530 
-1541 VYTNG
+1541 
-1546 TKAKDDVIQ
+1546 
-1555 TRHFTRTVTIDAVT
+1555 
-1569 NEIVPNGQ
+1569 
-1577 YDINWHLG
+1577 
-1585 NGEKNDYAPVAVD
+1585 
-1598 VINGYYADQ
+1598 
-1607 ASIPGQTVTQDNI
+1607 
-1620 EKTVTYKELG
+1620 
-1630 HVVAVDKDGNVIVGS
+1630 
-1645 DSPQFINDP
+1645 
-1654 SDPTKALGVDAPTV
+1654 
-1668 TNYHLASGQSSHV
+1668 
-1681 EPDTDLSQDV
+1681 
-1691 KVIYDKDQGSVKVVF
+1691 
-1706 HDDTTDQD
+1706 
-1714 LTGVGYDSGNAD
+1714 
-1726 FDTPITYITEQDL
+1726 
-1739 DNLGKKGYVYVSTD
+1739 GYVYVSTD
-1753 GVIPDKI
+1753 GVIPNKI

-1795 AQPDKLT
+1795 VQPDKLT
-1802 KEVTLTVNYFNNDG
+1802 KEVTLAVNYVNNDG
-1816 TPFTGTIPANAH
+1816 TPFTGTVPANAH

-1907 INFDSVNIEVTVTY
+1907 INFDSANIEVTVTY

-1931 QPEPQPEPDN
+1931 QSEPQPEPDS
-1941 KPDDNK
+1941 KSDDNK

-1960 VPKGETDNGENKP
+1960 MPKGETDNGENKP

-2047 PQTGEKTTSLAWLG
+2047 PQAGEKTTSLVWLG
-2061 LGLASLATIIDLAV
+2061 LGLASLATIIDLAG

>member
-1 MGVCKLKQMRN
+1 MRN

-185 VLKVLKVLNIKPGTE
+185 VLKVLNIKLGTE

-233 RDEVG
+233 RGEVG

-526 HLTKMNADQI
+526 HLTKMNADQV

-584 DDKMEINC
+584 DDKMEINR

-628 DLTTNGNDFI
+628 DLTANGNDFI

-690 GKTVFSIITPDPTCT
+690 GKTVFSTITPDPTCT

-929 DLSDTDANSFNFQL
+929 DLSDTGANSFNFQL
-943 TGPVTVDQ
+943 TGPVTVDH

-1003 FGNLGDNTGSSV
+1003 FGNLGDDTGSSV

-1073 ENGQDHTVALDDL
+1073 ENGQDRTIALNDL
-1086 NKTYNDNQDSMP
+1086 NQTYNDGQDKMP
-1098 DENTITNSFI
+1098 SKDDVKTAFDNYVASQAPNT
-1108 NYAKTH
+1108 
-1114 NVIPNH
+1114 VIPGH
-1120 YKLGD
+1120 YKVSD
-1125 ITIINGGITWQ
+1125 ITIVNGDKTWQ
-1136 TDDPNKT
+1136 TKETDDPNET
-1143 INFGEKIQYYADGDT
+1143 INWGDTIQYFADGDI
-1158 VQINLV
+1158 VQFNLV
-1164 PKAKGSVKVVY
+1164 PEARGSVKVVY

-1180 NSDINS
+1180 DSDING
-1186 YGYDSEQLF
+1186 YGYNSGQLF
-1195 DGDQVRYN
+1195 DGAHVDYN
-1203 NSDIATTK
+1203 NSDIEDAKTT
-1211 TALTNQG
+1211 LTNQ
-1218 YIWKTTDGSLPTTIA
+1218 
-1233 GNQNITVTVHFVHG
+1233 
-1247 TVNID
+1247 
-1252 KDHPAGKYT
+1252 
-1261 GDDLQK
+1261 
-1267 SATRTINY
+1267 
-1275 VDRQGNKL
+1275 
-1283 KNSGV
+1283 
-1288 STVVFNASGV
+1288 
-1298 LDKVTGNLVNLNNDG
+1298 
-1313 SIKDQNGALH
+1313 
-1323 WTYVVD
+1323 
-1329 GGSAQTG
+1329 
-1336 DSYNFDAVPVENT
+1336 
-1349 LSYDGGTYRFDHV
+1349 
-1362 DPNTELDNNA
+1362 
-1372 IKRSTVSVNNSQ
+1372 
-1384 NQIINVVY
+1384 
-1392 DLITYHVGEPVTQT
+1392 
-1406 VKRTINYLDGN
+1406 
-1417 DHSKTVAPQV
+1417 
-1427 VQKATLS
+1427 
-1434 RTQIIDNKGNI
+1434 
-1445 IGWGSVSSDG
+1445 
-1455 KSYTIN
+1455 
-1461 NSYKVD
+1461 
-1467 NGWID
+1467 
-1472 IDSPDLSNEGYKP
+1472 
-1485 ASVAEVNGA
+1485 
-1494 PVDENTNDTVV
+1494 
-1505 NVYYDHQLVPVD
+1505 
-1517 ENSRDK
+1517 
-1523 HGVASDQ
+1523 
-1530 LGKDVNETVHF
+1530 
-1541 VYTNG
+1541 
-1546 TKAKDDVIQ
+1546 
-1555 TRHFTRTVTIDAVT
+1555 
-1569 NEIVPNGQ
+1569 
-1577 YDINWHLG
+1577 
-1585 NGEKNDYAPVAVD
+1585 
-1598 VINGYYADQ
+1598 
-1607 ASIPGQTVTQDNI
+1607 
-1620 EKTVTYKELG
+1620 
-1630 HVVAVDKDGNVIVGS
+1630 
-1645 DSPQFINDP
+1645 
-1654 SDPTKALGVDAPTV
+1654 
-1668 TNYHLASGQSSHV
+1668 
-1681 EPDTDLSQDV
+1681 
-1691 KVIYDKDQGSVKVVF
+1691 
-1706 HDDTTDQD
+1706 
-1714 LTGVGYDSGNAD
+1714 
-1726 FDTPITYITEQDL
+1726 
-1739 DNLGKKGYVYVSTD
+1739 GYVYVSTD
-1753 GVIPDKI
+1753 GVIPNKI

-1795 AQPDKLT
+1795 VQPDKLT
-1802 KEVTLTVNYFNNDG
+1802 KEVTLAVNYVNNDG
-1816 TPFTGTIPANAH
+1816 TPFTGTVPANAH

-1860 DNTKTPAVIWTSD
+1860 NNTKTPAVIWTSD

-1907 INFDSVNIEVTVTY
+1907 INFDSANIEVTVTY
-1921 APDPKSEPEP
+1921 APNPKSEPEP

-1960 VPKGETDNGENKP
+1960 MPKGETDNGENKP

-2022 KVTKSPRKAAQA
+2022 KVTKSPRKATQA

-2047 PQTGEKTTSLAWLG
+2047 PQAGEKTTSLVWLG
-2061 LGLASLATIIDLAV
+2061 LGLASLATIIDLAG

>member
-1 MGVCKLKQMRN
+1 MRN

-147 SGKQDD
+147 SGEQDD

-185 VLKVLKVLNIKPGTE
+185 VLKVLNIKLGTE

-233 RDEVG
+233 RGEVG

-518 KIDTPWTE
+518 KIDTSWTE
-526 HLTKMNADQI
+526 HLTKMNADQV

-584 DDKMEINC
+584 DDKMEINR

-690 GKTVFSIITPDPTCT
+690 GKTVFSTITPDPTCT

-929 DLSDTDANSFNFQL
+929 DLSDTGANSFNFQL
-943 TGPVTVDQ
+943 TGPVTVDH

-1003 FGNLGDNTGSSV
+1003 FGNLGDDTGSSV

-1073 ENGQDHTVALDDL
+1073 ENGQDRTIALNDL
-1086 NKTYNDNQDSMP
+1086 NQTYNDGQDKMP
-1098 DENTITNSFI
+1098 SKDDVKTAFDNYVASQAPNT
-1108 NYAKTH
+1108 
-1114 NVIPNH
+1114 VIPGH
-1120 YKLGD
+1120 YKLSD
-1125 ITIINGGITWQ
+1125 ITIVNGDKTWQ
-1136 TDDPNKT
+1136 TKETDDPNDT
-1143 INFGEKIQYYADGDT
+1143 INWGDTIQYFADGDI
-1158 VQINLV
+1158 VQFNLV
-1164 PKAKGSVKVVY
+1164 PEARGSVKVVY

-1180 NSDINS
+1180 DSDING
-1186 YGYDSEQLF
+1186 YGYNSGQLF
-1195 DGDQVRYN
+1195 DGAHVDYN
-1203 NSDIATTK
+1203 NSDIEDAKTT
-1211 TALTNQG
+1211 LTNQ
-1218 YIWKTTDGSLPTTIA
+1218 
-1233 GNQNITVTVHFVHG
+1233 
-1247 TVNID
+1247 
-1252 KDHPAGKYT
+1252 
-1261 GDDLQK
+1261 
-1267 SATRTINY
+1267 
-1275 VDRQGNKL
+1275 
-1283 KNSGV
+1283 
-1288 STVVFNASGV
+1288 
-1298 LDKVTGNLVNLNNDG
+1298 
-1313 SIKDQNGALH
+1313 
-1323 WTYVVD
+1323 
-1329 GGSAQTG
+1329 
-1336 DSYNFDAVPVENT
+1336 
-1349 LSYDGGTYRFDHV
+1349 
-1362 DPNTELDNNA
+1362 
-1372 IKRSTVSVNNSQ
+1372 
-1384 NQIINVVY
+1384 
-1392 DLITYHVGEPVTQT
+1392 
-1406 VKRTINYLDGN
+1406 
-1417 DHSKTVAPQV
+1417 
-1427 VQKATLS
+1427 
-1434 RTQIIDNKGNI
+1434 
-1445 IGWGSVSSDG
+1445 
-1455 KSYTIN
+1455 
-1461 NSYKVD
+1461 
-1467 NGWID
+1467 
-1472 IDSPDLSNEGYKP
+1472 
-1485 ASVAEVNGA
+1485 
-1494 PVDENTNDTVV
+1494 
-1505 NVYYDHQLVPVD
+1505 
-1517 ENSRDK
+1517 
-1523 HGVASDQ
+1523 
-1530 LGKDVNETVHF
+1530 
-1541 VYTNG
+1541 
-1546 TKAKDDVIQ
+1546 
-1555 TRHFTRTVTIDAVT
+1555 
-1569 NEIVPNGQ
+1569 
-1577 YDINWHLG
+1577 
-1585 NGEKNDYAPVAVD
+1585 
-1598 VINGYYADQ
+1598 
-1607 ASIPGQTVTQDNI
+1607 
-1620 EKTVTYKELG
+1620 
-1630 HVVAVDKDGNVIVGS
+1630 
-1645 DSPQFINDP
+1645 
-1654 SDPTKALGVDAPTV
+1654 
-1668 TNYHLASGQSSHV
+1668 
-1681 EPDTDLSQDV
+1681 
-1691 KVIYDKDQGSVKVVF
+1691 
-1706 HDDTTDQD
+1706 
-1714 LTGVGYDSGNAD
+1714 
-1726 FDTPITYITEQDL
+1726 
-1739 DNLGKKGYVYVSTD
+1739 GYVYVSTD
-1753 GVIPDKI
+1753 GIVPDKI
-1760 TANQNTTIIVHM
+1760 TANENTTVTVHM
-1772 RHGVV
+1772 RHDVV
-1777 EITGKTPIDQV
+1777 EITSKTPTDQV
-1788 PANTVEA
+1788 PVNTVEA
-1795 AQPDKLT
+1795 AHPDKLT

-1873 KTSFD
+1873 KTSFG

-1907 INFDSVNIEVTVTY
+1907 INFDSANIEVTVTY

-2047 PQTGEKTTSLAWLG
+2047 PQTGEKTTSLVWLG
-2061 LGLASLATIIDLAV
+2061 LGLASLATIIDLAG

>member
-1 MGVCKLKQMRN
+1 MAPMGVCKLRQMRN

-34 FLATTNTNQ
+34 FLATANTNE
-43 VHADTLNDSTQTVQT
+43 VHADTLNNSTQTVQT

-105 NATKQENKSVDDPTA
+105 NATEQENKSVDDPTA

-153 SLAQS
+153 SLAQF

-185 VLKVLKVLNIKPGTE
+185 VLKVLNIKLGTE

-233 RDEVG
+233 RGEVG

-461 IITVPKGSGRQNWE
+461 IITVPKGSGRQHWE

-491 GTTTANSKITI
+491 GTTTTNSKITI

-571 PYNIENPN
+571 PYSIENPN

-584 DDKMEINC
+584 DDKMEINR

-690 GKTVFSIITPDPTCT
+690 GKTVFSTITPDPTCT

-718 GYQTKNSAGS
+718 DSQTKNSAGS

-816 HLDISPLADPGAYR
+816 HLDISPLADPGGYR

-896 SHGISDNK
+896 SHGISDDK

-1003 FGNLGDNTGSSV
+1003 FGNLGDDTGSSV

-1073 ENGQDHTVALDDL
+1073 ENGQDRTIALNDL
-1086 NKTYNDNQDSMP
+1086 NQTYNDGQDKMP
-1098 DENTITNSFI
+1098 SKDDVKTAFDNYVASQAPNT
-1108 NYAKTH
+1108 
-1114 NVIPNH
+1114 VIPGH
-1120 YKLGD
+1120 YKLSD
-1125 ITIINGGITWQ
+1125 ITIVNGDKTWQ
-1136 TDDPNKT
+1136 TKETDDPNDT
-1143 INFGEKIQYYADGDT
+1143 INWGDTIQYFADGDI
-1158 VQINLV
+1158 VQFNLV
-1164 PKAKGSVKVVY
+1164 PEARGSVKVVY

-1180 NSDINS
+1180 DSDING
-1186 YGYDSEQLF
+1186 YGYNSGQLF
-1195 DGDQVRYN
+1195 DGAHVDYN
-1203 NSDIATTK
+1203 NSDIEDAKTT
-1211 TALTNQG
+1211 LTNQ
-1218 YIWKTTDGSLPTTIA
+1218 
-1233 GNQNITVTVHFVHG
+1233 
-1247 TVNID
+1247 
-1252 KDHPAGKYT
+1252 
-1261 GDDLQK
+1261 
-1267 SATRTINY
+1267 
-1275 VDRQGNKL
+1275 
-1283 KNSGV
+1283 
-1288 STVVFNASGV
+1288 
-1298 LDKVTGNLVNLNNDG
+1298 
-1313 SIKDQNGALH
+1313 
-1323 WTYVVD
+1323 
-1329 GGSAQTG
+1329 
-1336 DSYNFDAVPVENT
+1336 
-1349 LSYDGGTYRFDHV
+1349 
-1362 DPNTELDNNA
+1362 
-1372 IKRSTVSVNNSQ
+1372 
-1384 NQIINVVY
+1384 
-1392 DLITYHVGEPVTQT
+1392 
-1406 VKRTINYLDGN
+1406 
-1417 DHSKTVAPQV
+1417 
-1427 VQKATLS
+1427 
-1434 RTQIIDNKGNI
+1434 
-1445 IGWGSVSSDG
+1445 
-1455 KSYTIN
+1455 
-1461 NSYKVD
+1461 
-1467 NGWID
+1467 
-1472 IDSPDLSNEGYKP
+1472 
-1485 ASVAEVNGA
+1485 
-1494 PVDENTNDTVV
+1494 
-1505 NVYYDHQLVPVD
+1505 
-1517 ENSRDK
+1517 
-1523 HGVASDQ
+1523 
-1530 LGKDVNETVHF
+1530 
-1541 VYTNG
+1541 
-1546 TKAKDDVIQ
+1546 
-1555 TRHFTRTVTIDAVT
+1555 
-1569 NEIVPNGQ
+1569 
-1577 YDINWHLG
+1577 
-1585 NGEKNDYAPVAVD
+1585 
-1598 VINGYYADQ
+1598 
-1607 ASIPGQTVTQDNI
+1607 
-1620 EKTVTYKELG
+1620 
-1630 HVVAVDKDGNVIVGS
+1630 
-1645 DSPQFINDP
+1645 
-1654 SDPTKALGVDAPTV
+1654 
-1668 TNYHLASGQSSHV
+1668 
-1681 EPDTDLSQDV
+1681 
-1691 KVIYDKDQGSVKVVF
+1691 
-1706 HDDTTDQD
+1706 
-1714 LTGVGYDSGNAD
+1714 
-1726 FDTPITYITEQDL
+1726 
-1739 DNLGKKGYVYVSTD
+1739 GYVYVSTD
-1753 GVIPDKI
+1753 GIVPDKI
-1760 TANQNTTIIVHM
+1760 TANENTTVTVHM
-1772 RHGVV
+1772 RHDVV
-1777 EITGKTPIDQV
+1777 EITSKTPTDQV
-1788 PANTVEA
+1788 PVNTVEA
-1795 AQPDKLT
+1795 AHPDKLT

-1816 TPFTGTIPANAH
+1816 TPFTGTVPANAH

-1845 IVNAKQENGQLVIDE
+1845 IVNVKQENGQLVIDE

-1907 INFDSVNIEVTVTY
+1907 INFDSANIEVTVTY

-2047 PQTGEKTTSLAWLG
+2047 PQTGEKTTSLVWLG
-2061 LGLASLATIIDLAV
+2061 LGLASLATIIDLAG

>member
-1 MGVCKLKQMRN
+1 MFR
-12 IQQHFS
+12 
-18 IRKLTVGAAS
+18 
-28 VLIGIS
+28 
-34 FLATTNTNQ
+34 
-43 VHADTLNDSTQTVQT
+43 
-58 ETKQSAASENTKTVQ
+58 
-73 ESSAQNVKT
+73 
-82 DNTESVAQSAD
+82 
-93 AQTAKPADASNE
+93 SN
-105 NATKQENKSVDDPTA
+105 S
-120 LTQKSD
+120 
-126 ANTKDAASVSNT
+126 
-138 ETENANNQS
+138 
-147 SGKQDD
+147 
-153 SLAQS
+153 
-158 ELNLDK
+158 
-164 TTSSATQSKDT
+164 
-175 EQKKDLAETT
+175 
-185 VLKVLKVLNIKPGTE
+185 
-200 KGVQNLAESKVEE
+200 
-213 SDPANNLSA
+213 
-222 SLSDGTTISIN
+222 
-233 RDEVG
+233 
-238 AIDDTS
+238 
-244 NLIIHVAY
+244 
-252 HNAKQGD
+252 
-259 KYVITIPR
+259 
-267 GAAYQLLNLDG
+267 
-278 QRLQTYGKT
+278 
-287 TFSNTDKADV
+287 
-297 VTNEFEKSDS
+297 
-307 TGLISQTFRLGV
+307 
-319 KNNYNGQDVNMA
+319 
-331 EIGDVLK
+331 
-338 TITIDKTDAEGHK
+338 
-351 DSTSVSFTQIINP
+351 
-364 EMHPN
+364 
-369 FQRIVPDKNTSNVYA
+369 
-384 NTDYTYELDLNET
+384 NET

-518 KIDTPWTE
+518 KIDTSWTE
-526 HLTKMNADQI
+526 HLTKMNADQV

-584 DDKMEINC
+584 DDKMEINR

-620 TGVLNAGE
+620 TDVLNAGE

-690 GKTVFSIITPDPTCT
+690 GKTVFSTITPDPTCT

-1003 FGNLGDNTGSSV
+1003 FGNLGDDTGSSV

-1073 ENGQDHTVALDDL
+1073 ENGQDRTIALNDL
-1086 NKTYNDNQDSMP
+1086 NQTYNDGQDKMP
-1098 DENTITNSFI
+1098 SKDDVKTAFDNYVASQAPNT
-1108 NYAKTH
+1108 
-1114 NVIPNH
+1114 VIPGH
-1120 YKLGD
+1120 YKLSD
-1125 ITIINGGITWQ
+1125 ITIVNGDKTWQ
-1136 TDDPNKT
+1136 TKETDDPNDT
-1143 INFGEKIQYYADGDT
+1143 INWGDTIQYFADGDI
-1158 VQINLV
+1158 VQFNLV
-1164 PKAKGSVKVVY
+1164 PEARGSVKVVY

-1180 NSDINS
+1180 DSDING
-1186 YGYDSEQLF
+1186 YGYNSGQLF
-1195 DGDQVRYN
+1195 DGAHVDYN
-1203 NSDIATTK
+1203 NSDIEDAKTT
-1211 TALTNQG
+1211 LTNQ
-1218 YIWKTTDGSLPTTIA
+1218 
-1233 GNQNITVTVHFVHG
+1233 
-1247 TVNID
+1247 
-1252 KDHPAGKYT
+1252 
-1261 GDDLQK
+1261 
-1267 SATRTINY
+1267 
-1275 VDRQGNKL
+1275 
-1283 KNSGV
+1283 
-1288 STVVFNASGV
+1288 
-1298 LDKVTGNLVNLNNDG
+1298 
-1313 SIKDQNGALH
+1313 
-1323 WTYVVD
+1323 
-1329 GGSAQTG
+1329 
-1336 DSYNFDAVPVENT
+1336 
-1349 LSYDGGTYRFDHV
+1349 
-1362 DPNTELDNNA
+1362 
-1372 IKRSTVSVNNSQ
+1372 
-1384 NQIINVVY
+1384 
-1392 DLITYHVGEPVTQT
+1392 
-1406 VKRTINYLDGN
+1406 
-1417 DHSKTVAPQV
+1417 
-1427 VQKATLS
+1427 
-1434 RTQIIDNKGNI
+1434 
-1445 IGWGSVSSDG
+1445 
-1455 KSYTIN
+1455 
-1461 NSYKVD
+1461 
-1467 NGWID
+1467 
-1472 IDSPDLSNEGYKP
+1472 
-1485 ASVAEVNGA
+1485 
-1494 PVDENTNDTVV
+1494 
-1505 NVYYDHQLVPVD
+1505 
-1517 ENSRDK
+1517 
-1523 HGVASDQ
+1523 
-1530 LGKDVNETVHF
+1530 
-1541 VYTNG
+1541 
-1546 TKAKDDVIQ
+1546 
-1555 TRHFTRTVTIDAVT
+1555 
-1569 NEIVPNGQ
+1569 
-1577 YDINWHLG
+1577 
-1585 NGEKNDYAPVAVD
+1585 
-1598 VINGYYADQ
+1598 
-1607 ASIPGQTVTQDNI
+1607 
-1620 EKTVTYKELG
+1620 
-1630 HVVAVDKDGNVIVGS
+1630 
-1645 DSPQFINDP
+1645 
-1654 SDPTKALGVDAPTV
+1654 
-1668 TNYHLASGQSSHV
+1668 
-1681 EPDTDLSQDV
+1681 
-1691 KVIYDKDQGSVKVVF
+1691 
-1706 HDDTTDQD
+1706 
-1714 LTGVGYDSGNAD
+1714 
-1726 FDTPITYITEQDL
+1726 
-1739 DNLGKKGYVYVSTD
+1739 GYVYVSTD
-1753 GVIPDKI
+1753 GIVPDKI
-1760 TANQNTTIIVHM
+1760 TANENTTVTVHM
-1772 RHGVV
+1772 RHDVV
-1777 EITGKTPIDQV
+1777 EITSKTPTDQV
-1788 PANTVEA
+1788 PVNTVEA
-1795 AQPDKLT
+1795 AHPDKLT

-1816 TPFTGTIPANAH
+1816 TPFTGTVPANAH

-1907 INFDSVNIEVTVTY
+1907 INFDSANIEVTVTY

-2047 PQTGEKTTSLAWLG
+2047 PQTGEKTTSLVWLG
-2061 LGLASLATIIDLAV
+2061 LGLASLATIIDLAG

>member
-1 MGVCKLKQMRN
+1 MRQSRDM
-12 IQQHFS
+12 QQHFS

-34 FLATTNTNQ
+34 FLATANINE
-43 VHADTLNDSTQTVQT
+43 VHADTLNESAQTVQT

-185 VLKVLKVLNIKPGTE
+185 VLKVLNIKPGTE

-319 KNNYNGQDVNMA
+319 KNNYNAQDVNMA

-384 NTDYTYELDLNET
+384 NADYTYELDLNET

-491 GTTTANSKITI
+491 GTTAANIKITI

-571 PYNIENPN
+571 LYNIENPN

-584 DDKMEINC
+584 DDKMEINR

-662 AYGKLSDKAKNGD
+662 AYGKLSDKVKNGD

-690 GKTVFSIITPDPTCT
+690 GKTVFSTITPDPTCT

-787 WVGDREVVK
+787 WVGDSEVVK

-896 SHGISDNK
+896 SHGISDDK

-1125 ITIINGGITWQ
+1125 ITIITGGITWQ

-1175 HDDTT
+1175 HDDTA
-1180 NSDINS
+1180 NSDING
-1186 YGYDSEQLF
+1186 YGYDSGSQYE
-1195 DGDQVRYN
+1195 DTTVNYTDK
-1203 NSDIATTK
+1203 DIENAK
-1211 TALTNQG
+1211 TALTKQG
-1218 YIWKTTDGSLPTTIA
+1218 YVWKTTDGSLPTTVA
-1233 GNQNITVTVHFVHG
+1233 GNQKITVTVHFV
-1247 TVNID
+1247 
-1252 KDHPAGKYT
+1252 
-1261 GDDLQK
+1261 
-1267 SATRTINY
+1267 
-1275 VDRQGNKL
+1275 
-1283 KNSGV
+1283 
-1288 STVVFNASGV
+1288 
-1298 LDKVTGNLVNLNNDG
+1298 
-1313 SIKDQNGALH
+1313 
-1323 WTYVVD
+1323 
-1329 GGSAQTG
+1329 
-1336 DSYNFDAVPVENT
+1336 
-1349 LSYDGGTYRFDHV
+1349 
-1362 DPNTELDNNA
+1362 
-1372 IKRSTVSVNNSQ
+1372 
-1384 NQIINVVY
+1384 
-1392 DLITYHVGEPVTQT
+1392 
-1406 VKRTINYLDGN
+1406 
-1417 DHSKTVAPQV
+1417 
-1427 VQKATLS
+1427 
-1434 RTQIIDNKGNI
+1434 
-1445 IGWGSVSSDG
+1445 
-1455 KSYTIN
+1455 
-1461 NSYKVD
+1461 
-1467 NGWID
+1467 
-1472 IDSPDLSNEGYKP
+1472 
-1485 ASVAEVNGA
+1485 
-1494 PVDENTNDTVV
+1494 
-1505 NVYYDHQLVPVD
+1505 
-1517 ENSRDK
+1517 

-1555 TRHFTRTVTIDAVT
+1555 TRHFTRTVTVDAVT

-1577 YDINWHLG
+1577 YDIDWHLG
-1585 NGEKNDYAPVAVD
+1585 NGEKNDYDPVSVD
-1598 VINGYYADQ
+1598 VINGYFADQ
-1607 ASIPGQTVTQDNI
+1607 ANVPGQTVTQENI
-1620 EKTVTYKELG
+1620 EKTVTYKQLG
-1630 HVVAVDKDGNVIVGS
+1630 HVIAVDKDGNVIPGS
-1645 DSPQFINDP
+1645 DSPQFVNDP
-1654 SDPTKALGVDAPTV
+1654 SDPTKATGVDAPTV

-1681 EPDTDLSQDV
+1681 EPDTDLSKDV
-1691 KVIYDKDQGSVKVVF
+1691 KAVYDKDQGSVKVVF
-1706 HDDTTDQD
+1706 HDDTTGQD

-1726 FDTPITYITEQDL
+1726 FDTPITYTTKQDL
-1739 DNLGKKGYVYVSTD
+1739 DNLAKKGYVYVSTD

-1760 TANQNTTIIVHM
+1760 AADENTAVTVHM

-1802 KEVTLTVNYFNNDG
+1802 KEVTLTVNYVNNDG
-1816 TPFTGTIPANAH
+1816 TPFTGTVPANAH

-1897 DGNDVGVIDG
+1897 DGNDVGAIDG
-1907 INFDSVNIEVTVTY
+1907 INFDSANIEVTVTY

-1947 PTPTPDNKPDNTI
+1947 PTPTPDNKSDNTI

-2003 SNAKQPGTK
+2003 SDAKQPGTK
-2012 QGHIDDNSTS
+2012 QGHIDANSTS

-2034 KTESKSTNRKAAL
+2034 KAESKSTNRKAAL
-2047 PQTGEKTTSLAWLG
+2047 PQTGEKTAPLAWLG
-2061 LGLASLATIIDLAV
+2061 LGLASLAAIFGLAG

>member
-1 MGVCKLKQMRN
+1 MVPMGVCKLRQMRN

-82 DNTESVAQSAD
+82 DSTESVAQSAD

-185 VLKVLKVLNIKPGTE
+185 VLKVLNIKLGTE

-233 RDEVG
+233 RGEVG

-297 VTNEFEKSDS
+297 VTNKFEKSDS

-526 HLTKMNADQI
+526 HLTKMNADQV

-584 DDKMEINC
+584 DDKMEINR

-690 GKTVFSIITPDPTCT
+690 GKTVFSTITPDPTCT

-963 VDVFNNSATTVG
+963 VDVFNNSVTTVG

-1003 FGNLGDNTGSSV
+1003 FGNLGDDTGSSV

-1073 ENGQDHTVALDDL
+1073 ENGQDRTIALNDL
-1086 NKTYNDNQDSMP
+1086 NQTYNDGQDKMP
-1098 DENTITNSFI
+1098 SKDDVKTAFDNYVASQAPNT
-1108 NYAKTH
+1108 
-1114 NVIPNH
+1114 VIPGH
-1120 YKLGD
+1120 YKLSD
-1125 ITIINGGITWQ
+1125 ITIVNGDKTWQ
-1136 TDDPNKT
+1136 TKETDDPNDT
-1143 INFGEKIQYYADGDT
+1143 INWGDTIQYFADGDI
-1158 VQINLV
+1158 VQFNLV
-1164 PKAKGSVKVVY
+1164 PEARGSVKVVY

-1180 NSDINS
+1180 DSDING
-1186 YGYDSEQLF
+1186 YGYNSGQLF
-1195 DGDQVRYN
+1195 DGAHVDYN
-1203 NSDIATTK
+1203 NSDIEDAKTT
-1211 TALTNQG
+1211 LTNQ
-1218 YIWKTTDGSLPTTIA
+1218 
-1233 GNQNITVTVHFVHG
+1233 
-1247 TVNID
+1247 
-1252 KDHPAGKYT
+1252 
-1261 GDDLQK
+1261 
-1267 SATRTINY
+1267 
-1275 VDRQGNKL
+1275 
-1283 KNSGV
+1283 
-1288 STVVFNASGV
+1288 
-1298 LDKVTGNLVNLNNDG
+1298 
-1313 SIKDQNGALH
+1313 
-1323 WTYVVD
+1323 
-1329 GGSAQTG
+1329 
-1336 DSYNFDAVPVENT
+1336 
-1349 LSYDGGTYRFDHV
+1349 
-1362 DPNTELDNNA
+1362 
-1372 IKRSTVSVNNSQ
+1372 
-1384 NQIINVVY
+1384 
-1392 DLITYHVGEPVTQT
+1392 
-1406 VKRTINYLDGN
+1406 
-1417 DHSKTVAPQV
+1417 
-1427 VQKATLS
+1427 
-1434 RTQIIDNKGNI
+1434 
-1445 IGWGSVSSDG
+1445 
-1455 KSYTIN
+1455 
-1461 NSYKVD
+1461 
-1467 NGWID
+1467 
-1472 IDSPDLSNEGYKP
+1472 
-1485 ASVAEVNGA
+1485 
-1494 PVDENTNDTVV
+1494 
-1505 NVYYDHQLVPVD
+1505 
-1517 ENSRDK
+1517 
-1523 HGVASDQ
+1523 
-1530 LGKDVNETVHF
+1530 
-1541 VYTNG
+1541 
-1546 TKAKDDVIQ
+1546 
-1555 TRHFTRTVTIDAVT
+1555 
-1569 NEIVPNGQ
+1569 
-1577 YDINWHLG
+1577 
-1585 NGEKNDYAPVAVD
+1585 
-1598 VINGYYADQ
+1598 
-1607 ASIPGQTVTQDNI
+1607 
-1620 EKTVTYKELG
+1620 
-1630 HVVAVDKDGNVIVGS
+1630 
-1645 DSPQFINDP
+1645 
-1654 SDPTKALGVDAPTV
+1654 
-1668 TNYHLASGQSSHV
+1668 
-1681 EPDTDLSQDV
+1681 
-1691 KVIYDKDQGSVKVVF
+1691 
-1706 HDDTTDQD
+1706 
-1714 LTGVGYDSGNAD
+1714 
-1726 FDTPITYITEQDL
+1726 
-1739 DNLGKKGYVYVSTD
+1739 GYVYVSTD
-1753 GVIPDKI
+1753 GIVPDKI
-1760 TANQNTTIIVHM
+1760 TANENTTVTVHM
-1772 RHGVV
+1772 RHDVV
-1777 EITGKTPIDQV
+1777 EITSKTPTDQV
-1788 PANTVEA
+1788 PVNTVEA
-1795 AQPDKLT
+1795 AHPDKLT

-1873 KTSFD
+1873 KTSFG

-1907 INFDSVNIEVTVTY
+1907 INFDSANIEVTVTY

-1931 QPEPQPEPDN
+1931 QSEPQPEPDS
-1941 KPDDNK
+1941 KSDDNK

-1960 VPKGETDNGENKP
+1960 MPKGETDNGENKP

-2047 PQTGEKTTSLAWLG
+2047 PQAGEKTTSLVWLG
-2061 LGLASLATIIDLAV
+2061 LGLASLATIIDLAG

>member
-1 MGVCKLKQMRN
+1 MRN

-82 DNTESVAQSAD
+82 DSTESVAQSAD

-185 VLKVLKVLNIKPGTE
+185 VLKVLNIKLGTE

-233 RDEVG
+233 RGEVG

-297 VTNEFEKSDS
+297 VTNKFEKSDS

-526 HLTKMNADQI
+526 HLTKMNADQV

-584 DDKMEINC
+584 DDKMEINR

-690 GKTVFSIITPDPTCT
+690 GKTVFSTITPDPTCT

-963 VDVFNNSATTVG
+963 VDVFNNSVTTVG

-1003 FGNLGDNTGSSV
+1003 FGNLGDDTGSSV

-1073 ENGQDHTVALDDL
+1073 ENGQDRTIALNDL
-1086 NKTYNDNQDSMP
+1086 NQTYNDGQDKMP
-1098 DENTITNSFI
+1098 SKDDVKTAFDNYVASQAPNT
-1108 NYAKTH
+1108 
-1114 NVIPNH
+1114 VIPGH
-1120 YKLGD
+1120 YKLSD
-1125 ITIINGGITWQ
+1125 ITIVNGDKTWQ
-1136 TDDPNKT
+1136 TKETDDPNDT
-1143 INFGEKIQYYADGDT
+1143 INWGDTIQYFADGDI
-1158 VQINLV
+1158 VQFNLV
-1164 PKAKGSVKVVY
+1164 PEARGSVKVVY

-1180 NSDINS
+1180 DSDING
-1186 YGYDSEQLF
+1186 YGYNSGQLF
-1195 DGDQVRYN
+1195 DGAHVDYN
-1203 NSDIATTK
+1203 NSDIEDAKTT
-1211 TALTNQG
+1211 LTNQ
-1218 YIWKTTDGSLPTTIA
+1218 
-1233 GNQNITVTVHFVHG
+1233 
-1247 TVNID
+1247 
-1252 KDHPAGKYT
+1252 
-1261 GDDLQK
+1261 
-1267 SATRTINY
+1267 
-1275 VDRQGNKL
+1275 
-1283 KNSGV
+1283 
-1288 STVVFNASGV
+1288 
-1298 LDKVTGNLVNLNNDG
+1298 
-1313 SIKDQNGALH
+1313 
-1323 WTYVVD
+1323 
-1329 GGSAQTG
+1329 
-1336 DSYNFDAVPVENT
+1336 
-1349 LSYDGGTYRFDHV
+1349 
-1362 DPNTELDNNA
+1362 
-1372 IKRSTVSVNNSQ
+1372 
-1384 NQIINVVY
+1384 
-1392 DLITYHVGEPVTQT
+1392 
-1406 VKRTINYLDGN
+1406 
-1417 DHSKTVAPQV
+1417 
-1427 VQKATLS
+1427 
-1434 RTQIIDNKGNI
+1434 
-1445 IGWGSVSSDG
+1445 
-1455 KSYTIN
+1455 
-1461 NSYKVD
+1461 
-1467 NGWID
+1467 
-1472 IDSPDLSNEGYKP
+1472 
-1485 ASVAEVNGA
+1485 
-1494 PVDENTNDTVV
+1494 
-1505 NVYYDHQLVPVD
+1505 
-1517 ENSRDK
+1517 
-1523 HGVASDQ
+1523 
-1530 LGKDVNETVHF
+1530 
-1541 VYTNG
+1541 
-1546 TKAKDDVIQ
+1546 
-1555 TRHFTRTVTIDAVT
+1555 
-1569 NEIVPNGQ
+1569 
-1577 YDINWHLG
+1577 
-1585 NGEKNDYAPVAVD
+1585 
-1598 VINGYYADQ
+1598 
-1607 ASIPGQTVTQDNI
+1607 
-1620 EKTVTYKELG
+1620 
-1630 HVVAVDKDGNVIVGS
+1630 
-1645 DSPQFINDP
+1645 
-1654 SDPTKALGVDAPTV
+1654 
-1668 TNYHLASGQSSHV
+1668 
-1681 EPDTDLSQDV
+1681 
-1691 KVIYDKDQGSVKVVF
+1691 
-1706 HDDTTDQD
+1706 
-1714 LTGVGYDSGNAD
+1714 
-1726 FDTPITYITEQDL
+1726 
-1739 DNLGKKGYVYVSTD
+1739 GYVYVSTD
-1753 GVIPDKI
+1753 GIVPDKI
-1760 TANQNTTIIVHM
+1760 TANENTTVTVHM
-1772 RHGVV
+1772 RHDVV
-1777 EITGKTPIDQV
+1777 EITSKTPTDQV
-1788 PANTVEA
+1788 PVNTVEA
-1795 AQPDKLT
+1795 AHPDKLT

-1873 KTSFD
+1873 KTSFG

-1907 INFDSVNIEVTVTY
+1907 INFDSANIEVTVTY

-1931 QPEPQPEPDN
+1931 QSEPQPEPDS
-1941 KPDDNK
+1941 KSDDNK

-1960 VPKGETDNGENKP
+1960 MPKGETDNGENKP

-2047 PQTGEKTTSLAWLG
+2047 PQAGEKTTSLVWLG
-2061 LGLASLATIIDLAV
+2061 LGLASLATIIDLAG

>member
-1 MGVCKLKQMRN
+1 M
-12 IQQHFS
+12 
-18 IRKLTVGAAS
+18 
-28 VLIGIS
+28 
-34 FLATTNTNQ
+34 
-43 VHADTLNDSTQTVQT
+43 
-58 ETKQSAASENTKTVQ
+58 
-73 ESSAQNVKT
+73 
-82 DNTESVAQSAD
+82 
-93 AQTAKPADASNE
+93 
-105 NATKQENKSVDDPTA
+105 
-120 LTQKSD
+120 
-126 ANTKDAASVSNT
+126 
-138 ETENANNQS
+138 
-147 SGKQDD
+147 
-153 SLAQS
+153 
-158 ELNLDK
+158 
-164 TTSSATQSKDT
+164 
-175 EQKKDLAETT
+175 
-185 VLKVLKVLNIKPGTE
+185 
-200 KGVQNLAESKVEE
+200 
-213 SDPANNLSA
+213 
-222 SLSDGTTISIN
+222 SDGTTISIN

-319 KNNYNGQDVNMA
+319 KNNYNAQDVNMA

-491 GTTTANSKITI
+491 GTTAANSKITI

-571 PYNIENPN
+571 LYNIENPN

-584 DDKMEINC
+584 DDKMEINR

-690 GKTVFSIITPDPTCT
+690 GKTVFSTITPDPTCT

-718 GYQTKNSAGS
+718 GYQPKNSAGS

-736 YRSYGS
+736 YRSSGS

-804 KISTMDNANTQI
+804 KISTMDNTNTQI

-841 LNHDLASTTSDFNPA
+841 LNHHLASTTSDFNPA

-868 DSGQWNI
+868 DSDQPNNQWII

-896 SHGISDNK
+896 SHGISDDK

-1003 FGNLGDNTGSSV
+1003 FGNLGDDTGSSV

-1028 AGKSYSYSTYLFGEG
+1028 AGKSYGYSTYLFGEG

-1073 ENGQDHTVALDDL
+1073 ENGQDRTIALNDL
-1086 NKTYNDNQDSMP
+1086 NQTYNDGQDKMP
-1098 DENTITNSFI
+1098 SKDDVKTAFDNYVASQAPNT
-1108 NYAKTH
+1108 
-1114 NVIPNH
+1114 VIPGH
-1120 YKLGD
+1120 YKLSD
-1125 ITIINGGITWQ
+1125 ITIVNGDKTWQ
-1136 TDDPNKT
+1136 TKETDDPNDT
-1143 INFGEKIQYYADGDT
+1143 INWGDTIQYFADGDT
-1158 VQINLV
+1158 VQFNLV
-1164 PKAKGSVKVVY
+1164 
-1175 HDDTT
+1175 H
-1180 NSDINS
+1180 
-1186 YGYDSEQLF
+1186 E
-1195 DGDQVRYN
+1195 
-1203 NSDIATTK
+1203 
-1211 TALTNQG
+1211 
-1218 YIWKTTDGSLPTTIA
+1218 
-1233 GNQNITVTVHFVHG
+1233 

-1252 KDHPAGKYT
+1252 ADHPAGKYT
-1261 GDDLQK
+1261 KKALQK

-1275 VDRQGNKL
+1275 VDGNGNKIAEPTTT
-1283 KNSGV
+1283 
-1288 STVVFNASGV
+1288 TVVFNASGV
-1298 LDKVTGNLVNLNNDG
+1298 LDEVTGHLVNLNSDG
-1313 SIKDQNGALH
+1313 SIKDQNGKLN
-1323 WTYVVD
+1323 WTYAVY
-1329 GGSAQTG
+1329 GGSTQAG
-1336 DSYNFDAVPVENT
+1336 DSYTFSQVPISHT
-1349 LSYDGGTYRFDHV
+1349 LEHNNDIYQFVSV
-1362 DPNTELDNNA
+1362 DPAAKQNGNNVA
-1372 IKRSTVSVNNSQ
+1372 EETINASNAQDEN
-1384 NQIINVVY
+1384 INVVY
-1392 DLITYHVGEPVTQT
+1392 NLLTYSEGEKVSKT
-1406 VKRTINYLDGN
+1406 VNRNINYLDDE
-1417 DHSKTVAPQV
+1417 DHTKGVAPSV
-1427 VQKATLS
+1427 SQKATITRYAIVNNVDCS
-1434 RTQIIDNKGNI
+1434 I
-1445 IGWGSVSSDG
+1445 IGYGTVSADG
-1455 KSYTIN
+1455 KSYKR
-1461 NSYKVD
+1461 YDVD
-1467 NGWID
+1467 NGWIQVT
-1472 IDSPDLSNEGYKP
+1472 SPDLSGQGYEA
-1485 ASVAEVNGA
+1485 ASQAQVEAEN
-1494 PVDENTNDTVV
+1494 VDDTTTDKTINIYYKHHLLKIDKNTK
-1505 NVYYDHQLVPVD
+1505 
-1517 ENSRDK
+1517 DK
-1523 HGVASDQ
+1523 HGVTDDQ
-1530 LGKDVNETVHF
+1530 LGKDVTETVHF
-1541 VYTNG
+1541 VYANG
-1546 TKAKDDVIQ
+1546 TKAHDDAVQ
-1555 TRHFTRTVTIDAVT
+1555 TRHYTRSVTVDAV
-1569 NEIVPNGQ
+1569 NDNIVPNGRYTTNWALAEGQ
-1577 YDINWHLG
+1577 NGNYD
-1585 NGEKNDYAPVAVD
+1585 AVSVPVTT
-1598 VINGYYADQ
+1598 GYFADATSVPSQ
-1607 ASIPGQTVTQDNI
+1607 EVTQESI

-1630 HVVAVDKDGNVIVGS
+1630 HVIAVDKDDNVIVGA
-1645 DSPQFINDP
+1645 DSPQFANNP
-1654 SDPTKALGVDAPTV
+1654 SDPTKSVAVNAPKV
-1668 TNYHLASGQSSHV
+1668 TNYHLANGQSETVQPNSD
-1681 EPDTDLSQDV
+1681 PSQDV

-1706 HDDTTDQD
+1706 HDDTTGRD

-1726 FDTPITYITEQDL
+1726 FDTPITYTTKQDL

-1760 TANQNTTIIVHM
+1760 AADENTAVTVHM

-1795 AQPDKLT
+1795 AQSDKLT
-1802 KEVTLTVNYFNNDG
+1802 KEVTLTVNYVNNDG
-1816 TPFTGTIPANAH
+1816 TPFTGTVPANAH

-1890 ISVSDHK
+1890 ISVSDHN
-1897 DGNDVGVIDG
+1897 DGNDVGAIDG
-1907 INFDSVNIEVTVTY
+1907 INFDSANIEVTVTY
-1921 APDPKSEPEP
+1921 APDPKSESEP

-1941 KPDDNK
+1941 KPDDSK

-2003 SNAKQPGTK
+2003 SDAKQPGTK
-2012 QGHIDDNSTS
+2012 QGHIDANLTS

-2047 PQTGEKTTSLAWLG
+2047 PQTGEKTTSLVCLG
-2061 LGLASLATIIDLAV
+2061 LGLASLATIIGLAG

>member
-1 MGVCKLKQMRN
+1 M
-12 IQQHFS
+12 
-18 IRKLTVGAAS
+18 
-28 VLIGIS
+28 
-34 FLATTNTNQ
+34 
-43 VHADTLNDSTQTVQT
+43 
-58 ETKQSAASENTKTVQ
+58 
-73 ESSAQNVKT
+73 
-82 DNTESVAQSAD
+82 
-93 AQTAKPADASNE
+93 
-105 NATKQENKSVDDPTA
+105 
-120 LTQKSD
+120 
-126 ANTKDAASVSNT
+126 
-138 ETENANNQS
+138 
-147 SGKQDD
+147 
-153 SLAQS
+153 
-158 ELNLDK
+158 
-164 TTSSATQSKDT
+164 
-175 EQKKDLAETT
+175 
-185 VLKVLKVLNIKPGTE
+185 
-200 KGVQNLAESKVEE
+200 
-213 SDPANNLSA
+213 
-222 SLSDGTTISIN
+222 SDGTTISIN
-233 RDEVG
+233 RGEVG

-518 KIDTPWTE
+518 KIDTSWTE
-526 HLTKMNADQI
+526 HLTKMNADQV

-584 DDKMEINC
+584 DDKMEINR

-690 GKTVFSIITPDPTCT
+690 GKTVFSTITPDPTCT

-929 DLSDTDANSFNFQL
+929 DLSDTGANSFNFQL
-943 TGPVTVDQ
+943 TGPVTVDH

-1003 FGNLGDNTGSSV
+1003 FGNLGDDTGSSV

-1073 ENGQDHTVALDDL
+1073 ENGQDRTIALNDL
-1086 NKTYNDNQDSMP
+1086 NQTYNDGQDKMP
-1098 DENTITNSFI
+1098 SKDDVKTAFDNYVAGQAPNT
-1108 NYAKTH
+1108 
-1114 NVIPNH
+1114 VIPGH
-1120 YKLGD
+1120 YKLSD
-1125 ITIINGGITWQ
+1125 ITIVNGDKTWQ
-1136 TDDPNKT
+1136 TKETDDPNDT
-1143 INFGEKIQYYADGDT
+1143 INWGDTIQYFADGDI
-1158 VQINLV
+1158 VQFNLV
-1164 PKAKGSVKVVY
+1164 PEARGSVKVVY

-1180 NSDINS
+1180 DSDING
-1186 YGYDSEQLF
+1186 YGYNSGQLF
-1195 DGDQVRYN
+1195 DGAHVDYN
-1203 NSDIATTK
+1203 NSDIEDAKTT
-1211 TALTNQG
+1211 LTNQ
-1218 YIWKTTDGSLPTTIA
+1218 
-1233 GNQNITVTVHFVHG
+1233 
-1247 TVNID
+1247 
-1252 KDHPAGKYT
+1252 
-1261 GDDLQK
+1261 
-1267 SATRTINY
+1267 
-1275 VDRQGNKL
+1275 
-1283 KNSGV
+1283 
-1288 STVVFNASGV
+1288 
-1298 LDKVTGNLVNLNNDG
+1298 
-1313 SIKDQNGALH
+1313 
-1323 WTYVVD
+1323 
-1329 GGSAQTG
+1329 
-1336 DSYNFDAVPVENT
+1336 
-1349 LSYDGGTYRFDHV
+1349 
-1362 DPNTELDNNA
+1362 
-1372 IKRSTVSVNNSQ
+1372 
-1384 NQIINVVY
+1384 
-1392 DLITYHVGEPVTQT
+1392 
-1406 VKRTINYLDGN
+1406 
-1417 DHSKTVAPQV
+1417 
-1427 VQKATLS
+1427 
-1434 RTQIIDNKGNI
+1434 
-1445 IGWGSVSSDG
+1445 
-1455 KSYTIN
+1455 
-1461 NSYKVD
+1461 
-1467 NGWID
+1467 
-1472 IDSPDLSNEGYKP
+1472 
-1485 ASVAEVNGA
+1485 
-1494 PVDENTNDTVV
+1494 
-1505 NVYYDHQLVPVD
+1505 
-1517 ENSRDK
+1517 
-1523 HGVASDQ
+1523 
-1530 LGKDVNETVHF
+1530 
-1541 VYTNG
+1541 
-1546 TKAKDDVIQ
+1546 
-1555 TRHFTRTVTIDAVT
+1555 
-1569 NEIVPNGQ
+1569 
-1577 YDINWHLG
+1577 
-1585 NGEKNDYAPVAVD
+1585 
-1598 VINGYYADQ
+1598 
-1607 ASIPGQTVTQDNI
+1607 
-1620 EKTVTYKELG
+1620 
-1630 HVVAVDKDGNVIVGS
+1630 
-1645 DSPQFINDP
+1645 
-1654 SDPTKALGVDAPTV
+1654 
-1668 TNYHLASGQSSHV
+1668 
-1681 EPDTDLSQDV
+1681 
-1691 KVIYDKDQGSVKVVF
+1691 
-1706 HDDTTDQD
+1706 
-1714 LTGVGYDSGNAD
+1714 
-1726 FDTPITYITEQDL
+1726 
-1739 DNLGKKGYVYVSTD
+1739 GYVYVSTD
-1753 GVIPDKI
+1753 GIVPDKI
-1760 TANQNTTIIVHM
+1760 TANENTTVTVHM
-1772 RHGVV
+1772 RHDVV
-1777 EITGKTPIDQV
+1777 EITSKTPTDQV
-1788 PANTVEA
+1788 PVNTVEA
-1795 AQPDKLT
+1795 AHPDKLT

-1816 TPFTGTIPANAH
+1816 APFTGTIPANAH

-1907 INFDSVNIEVTVTY
+1907 INFDSANIEVTVTY

-1931 QPEPQPEPDN
+1931 QPEPQPDS

-2034 KTESKSTNRKAAL
+2034 KTESESTNRKAAL
-2047 PQTGEKTTSLAWLG
+2047 PQTGEKTTSLVWLG
-2061 LGLASLATIIDLAV
+2061 LGLTSLATIIDLAG

>member
-1 MGVCKLKQMRN
+1 MAPMGVCKLRRMRN

-34 FLATTNTNQ
+34 FLATANTNE

-185 VLKVLKVLNIKPGTE
+185 VLKVLNIKPGTE

-319 KNNYNGQDVNMA
+319 KNNYNAQDVNMA

-491 GTTTANSKITI
+491 GTTAANSKITI

-518 KIDTPWTE
+518 KIDTSWTE

-584 DDKMEINC
+584 DDKMEINR

-690 GKTVFSIITPDPTCT
+690 GKTVFSTITPDPTCT
-705 QVVKEKSAAFGTY
+705 QVVKEKSAAFGKY
-718 GYQTKNSAGS
+718 GYQTKYSAGS

-804 KISTMDNANTQI
+804 KISTMDNTNTQI

-868 DSGQWNI
+868 DSDQWII

-896 SHGISDNK
+896 SHGISDDK

-1003 FGNLGDNTGSSV
+1003 FGNLGDYTGSSV

-1073 ENGQDHTVALDDL
+1073 ENGQDRTIALNDL
-1086 NKTYNDNQDSMP
+1086 NQTYNDGQDKMP
-1098 DENTITNSFI
+1098 SKDDVKTAFDNYVASQAPNT
-1108 NYAKTH
+1108 
-1114 NVIPNH
+1114 VIPGH
-1120 YKLGD
+1120 YKLSD
-1125 ITIINGGITWQ
+1125 ITIVNGDKTWQ
-1136 TDDPNKT
+1136 TKETDDPNDT
-1143 INFGEKIQYYADGDT
+1143 INWGDTIQYFADGDI
-1158 VQINLV
+1158 VQFNLV
-1164 PKAKGSVKVVY
+1164 PEARGSVKIVY

-1180 NSDINS
+1180 DSDIKG
-1186 YGYDSEQLF
+1186 YGYNSGQLF
-1195 DGDQVRYN
+1195 DGAHVDYN
-1203 NSDIATTK
+1203 NSDIEDAKTT
-1211 TALTNQG
+1211 LTNQ
-1218 YIWKTTDGSLPTTIA
+1218 
-1233 GNQNITVTVHFVHG
+1233 
-1247 TVNID
+1247 
-1252 KDHPAGKYT
+1252 
-1261 GDDLQK
+1261 
-1267 SATRTINY
+1267 
-1275 VDRQGNKL
+1275 
-1283 KNSGV
+1283 
-1288 STVVFNASGV
+1288 
-1298 LDKVTGNLVNLNNDG
+1298 
-1313 SIKDQNGALH
+1313 
-1323 WTYVVD
+1323 
-1329 GGSAQTG
+1329 
-1336 DSYNFDAVPVENT
+1336 
-1349 LSYDGGTYRFDHV
+1349 
-1362 DPNTELDNNA
+1362 
-1372 IKRSTVSVNNSQ
+1372 
-1384 NQIINVVY
+1384 
-1392 DLITYHVGEPVTQT
+1392 
-1406 VKRTINYLDGN
+1406 
-1417 DHSKTVAPQV
+1417 
-1427 VQKATLS
+1427 
-1434 RTQIIDNKGNI
+1434 
-1445 IGWGSVSSDG
+1445 
-1455 KSYTIN
+1455 
-1461 NSYKVD
+1461 
-1467 NGWID
+1467 
-1472 IDSPDLSNEGYKP
+1472 
-1485 ASVAEVNGA
+1485 
-1494 PVDENTNDTVV
+1494 
-1505 NVYYDHQLVPVD
+1505 
-1517 ENSRDK
+1517 
-1523 HGVASDQ
+1523 
-1530 LGKDVNETVHF
+1530 
-1541 VYTNG
+1541 
-1546 TKAKDDVIQ
+1546 
-1555 TRHFTRTVTIDAVT
+1555 
-1569 NEIVPNGQ
+1569 
-1577 YDINWHLG
+1577 
-1585 NGEKNDYAPVAVD
+1585 
-1598 VINGYYADQ
+1598 
-1607 ASIPGQTVTQDNI
+1607 
-1620 EKTVTYKELG
+1620 
-1630 HVVAVDKDGNVIVGS
+1630 
-1645 DSPQFINDP
+1645 
-1654 SDPTKALGVDAPTV
+1654 
-1668 TNYHLASGQSSHV
+1668 
-1681 EPDTDLSQDV
+1681 
-1691 KVIYDKDQGSVKVVF
+1691 
-1706 HDDTTDQD
+1706 
-1714 LTGVGYDSGNAD
+1714 
-1726 FDTPITYITEQDL
+1726 
-1739 DNLGKKGYVYVSTD
+1739 GYVYVSTD
-1753 GVIPDKI
+1753 GIVPDKI
-1760 TANQNTTIIVHM
+1760 TANENTTVTVHM
-1772 RHGVV
+1772 RHDVV
-1777 EITGKTPIDQV
+1777 EITSKTPTDQV
-1788 PANTVEA
+1788 PVNTVEA
-1795 AQPDKLT
+1795 AHPDKLT

-1816 TPFTGTIPANAH
+1816 TPFTGTVPANAH

-1890 ISVSDHK
+1890 ISVSDRK

-1907 INFDSVNIEVTVTY
+1907 INFDSANIEVTVTY

-1947 PTPTPDNKPDNTI
+1947 LTPTPDNTPDNTI

-1988 KGNGAVVKGADKPTK
+1988 KGTGAVVKGADKPTK
-2003 SNAKQPGTK
+2003 SNAKRPGTK

-2034 KTESKSTNRKAAL
+2034 KTESKSINRKAAL
-2047 PQTGEKTTSLAWLG
+2047 PQTGEKTTSLVWLG
-2061 LGLASLATIIDLAV
+2061 LGLASLATIIDLAG

>member
-1 MGVCKLKQMRN
+1 MAPMGVCKLRQMRN

-34 FLATTNTNQ
+34 FLATANTNEI
-43 VHADTLNDSTQTVQT
+43 HADTLNDSTQTVQT

-105 NATKQENKSVDDPTA
+105 NANKSVDDPTA

-126 ANTKDAASVSNT
+126 ANTKDAVSVSNT

-175 EQKKDLAETT
+175 EQKKDLVETT
-185 VLKVLKVLNIKPGTE
+185 VLKVLNIKPGTE

-238 AIDDTS
+238 AVDDTS

-518 KIDTPWTE
+518 KIDTLWTE

-584 DDKMEINC
+584 DDKMEINR

-690 GKTVFSIITPDPTCT
+690 GKTVFSTITPDPTCT

-929 DLSDTDANSFNFQL
+929 DLSDTDTNSFNFQL

-1073 ENGQDHTVALDDL
+1073 ENGQDRTIALNDL
-1086 NKTYNDNQDSMP
+1086 NQTYNDGQDKMP
-1098 DENTITNSFI
+1098 SKDDVKTAFDNYVASQAPNT
-1108 NYAKTH
+1108 
-1114 NVIPNH
+1114 VIPGH
-1120 YKLGD
+1120 YKLSD
-1125 ITIINGGITWQ
+1125 ITIVNGDKTWQ
-1136 TDDPNKT
+1136 TKETDDPNDT
-1143 INFGEKIQYYADGDT
+1143 INWGDTIQYFADGDI
-1158 VQINLV
+1158 VQFNLV
-1164 PKAKGSVKVVY
+1164 PEARGSVKVVY

-1180 NSDINS
+1180 DSDING
-1186 YGYDSEQLF
+1186 YGYNSGQLF
-1195 DGDQVRYN
+1195 DGAHVDYN
-1203 NSDIATTK
+1203 NSDIEDAKTT
-1211 TALTNQG
+1211 LTNQ
-1218 YIWKTTDGSLPTTIA
+1218 
-1233 GNQNITVTVHFVHG
+1233 
-1247 TVNID
+1247 
-1252 KDHPAGKYT
+1252 
-1261 GDDLQK
+1261 
-1267 SATRTINY
+1267 
-1275 VDRQGNKL
+1275 
-1283 KNSGV
+1283 
-1288 STVVFNASGV
+1288 
-1298 LDKVTGNLVNLNNDG
+1298 
-1313 SIKDQNGALH
+1313 
-1323 WTYVVD
+1323 
-1329 GGSAQTG
+1329 
-1336 DSYNFDAVPVENT
+1336 
-1349 LSYDGGTYRFDHV
+1349 
-1362 DPNTELDNNA
+1362 
-1372 IKRSTVSVNNSQ
+1372 
-1384 NQIINVVY
+1384 
-1392 DLITYHVGEPVTQT
+1392 
-1406 VKRTINYLDGN
+1406 
-1417 DHSKTVAPQV
+1417 
-1427 VQKATLS
+1427 
-1434 RTQIIDNKGNI
+1434 
-1445 IGWGSVSSDG
+1445 
-1455 KSYTIN
+1455 
-1461 NSYKVD
+1461 
-1467 NGWID
+1467 
-1472 IDSPDLSNEGYKP
+1472 
-1485 ASVAEVNGA
+1485 
-1494 PVDENTNDTVV
+1494 
-1505 NVYYDHQLVPVD
+1505 
-1517 ENSRDK
+1517 
-1523 HGVASDQ
+1523 
-1530 LGKDVNETVHF
+1530 
-1541 VYTNG
+1541 
-1546 TKAKDDVIQ
+1546 
-1555 TRHFTRTVTIDAVT
+1555 
-1569 NEIVPNGQ
+1569 
-1577 YDINWHLG
+1577 
-1585 NGEKNDYAPVAVD
+1585 
-1598 VINGYYADQ
+1598 
-1607 ASIPGQTVTQDNI
+1607 
-1620 EKTVTYKELG
+1620 
-1630 HVVAVDKDGNVIVGS
+1630 
-1645 DSPQFINDP
+1645 
-1654 SDPTKALGVDAPTV
+1654 
-1668 TNYHLASGQSSHV
+1668 
-1681 EPDTDLSQDV
+1681 
-1691 KVIYDKDQGSVKVVF
+1691 
-1706 HDDTTDQD
+1706 
-1714 LTGVGYDSGNAD
+1714 
-1726 FDTPITYITEQDL
+1726 
-1739 DNLGKKGYVYVSTD
+1739 GYVYVSTD
-1753 GVIPDKI
+1753 GIVPDKI
-1760 TANQNTTIIVHM
+1760 TANENTTVTVHM
-1772 RHGVV
+1772 RHDVV
-1777 EITGKTPIDQV
+1777 EITSKTPTDQV
-1788 PANTVEA
+1788 PVNTVEA
-1795 AQPDKLT
+1795 AHPDKLT

-1816 TPFTGTIPANAH
+1816 TPFTGTVPANAH

-1897 DGNDVGVIDG
+1897 DVNDVGVIDG
-1907 INFDSVNIEVTVTY
+1907 INFDSANIEVTVTY

-1931 QPEPQPEPDN
+1931 QPEPQPEPDS
-1941 KPDDNK
+1941 KPDDNT
-1947 PTPTPDNKPDNTI
+1947 PTPTPDNTPDNTI

-1973 NEVKRADKKAHKSVE
+1973 NEVKRADKKTHKSVE

-2003 SNAKQPGTK
+2003 SNAKRPGTK

-2022 KVTKSPRKAAQA
+2022 KVTKSPRKATQA

-2047 PQTGEKTTSLAWLG
+2047 PQTGEKTTSLVWLG
-2061 LGLASLATIIDLAV
+2061 LGLASLATIIDLAG

>member
-1 MGVCKLKQMRN
+1 MRQMRN

-34 FLATTNTNQ
+34 FLATANTNEI
-43 VHADTLNDSTQTVQT
+43 HADTLNDSTQTVQT

-105 NATKQENKSVDDPTA
+105 NANKSVDDPTA

-126 ANTKDAASVSNT
+126 ANTKDAVSVSNT

-175 EQKKDLAETT
+175 EQKKDLVETT
-185 VLKVLKVLNIKPGTE
+185 VLKVLNIKPGTE

-238 AIDDTS
+238 AVDDTS

-518 KIDTPWTE
+518 KIDTLWTE

-584 DDKMEINC
+584 DDKMEINR

-690 GKTVFSIITPDPTCT
+690 GKTVFSTITPDPTCT

-929 DLSDTDANSFNFQL
+929 DLSDTDTNSFNFQL

-1073 ENGQDHTVALDDL
+1073 ENGQDRTIALNDL
-1086 NKTYNDNQDSMP
+1086 NQTYNDGQDKMP
-1098 DENTITNSFI
+1098 SKDDVKTAFDNYVASQAPNT
-1108 NYAKTH
+1108 
-1114 NVIPNH
+1114 VIPGH
-1120 YKLGD
+1120 YKLSD
-1125 ITIINGGITWQ
+1125 ITIVNGDKTWQ
-1136 TDDPNKT
+1136 TKETDDPNDT
-1143 INFGEKIQYYADGDT
+1143 INWGDTIQYFADGDI
-1158 VQINLV
+1158 VQFNLV
-1164 PKAKGSVKVVY
+1164 PEARGSVKVVY

-1180 NSDINS
+1180 DSDING
-1186 YGYDSEQLF
+1186 YGYNSGQLF
-1195 DGDQVRYN
+1195 DGAHVDYN
-1203 NSDIATTK
+1203 NSDIEDAKTT
-1211 TALTNQG
+1211 LTNQ
-1218 YIWKTTDGSLPTTIA
+1218 
-1233 GNQNITVTVHFVHG
+1233 
-1247 TVNID
+1247 
-1252 KDHPAGKYT
+1252 
-1261 GDDLQK
+1261 
-1267 SATRTINY
+1267 
-1275 VDRQGNKL
+1275 
-1283 KNSGV
+1283 
-1288 STVVFNASGV
+1288 
-1298 LDKVTGNLVNLNNDG
+1298 
-1313 SIKDQNGALH
+1313 
-1323 WTYVVD
+1323 
-1329 GGSAQTG
+1329 
-1336 DSYNFDAVPVENT
+1336 
-1349 LSYDGGTYRFDHV
+1349 
-1362 DPNTELDNNA
+1362 
-1372 IKRSTVSVNNSQ
+1372 
-1384 NQIINVVY
+1384 
-1392 DLITYHVGEPVTQT
+1392 
-1406 VKRTINYLDGN
+1406 
-1417 DHSKTVAPQV
+1417 
-1427 VQKATLS
+1427 
-1434 RTQIIDNKGNI
+1434 
-1445 IGWGSVSSDG
+1445 
-1455 KSYTIN
+1455 
-1461 NSYKVD
+1461 
-1467 NGWID
+1467 
-1472 IDSPDLSNEGYKP
+1472 
-1485 ASVAEVNGA
+1485 
-1494 PVDENTNDTVV
+1494 
-1505 NVYYDHQLVPVD
+1505 
-1517 ENSRDK
+1517 
-1523 HGVASDQ
+1523 
-1530 LGKDVNETVHF
+1530 
-1541 VYTNG
+1541 
-1546 TKAKDDVIQ
+1546 
-1555 TRHFTRTVTIDAVT
+1555 
-1569 NEIVPNGQ
+1569 
-1577 YDINWHLG
+1577 
-1585 NGEKNDYAPVAVD
+1585 
-1598 VINGYYADQ
+1598 
-1607 ASIPGQTVTQDNI
+1607 
-1620 EKTVTYKELG
+1620 
-1630 HVVAVDKDGNVIVGS
+1630 
-1645 DSPQFINDP
+1645 
-1654 SDPTKALGVDAPTV
+1654 
-1668 TNYHLASGQSSHV
+1668 
-1681 EPDTDLSQDV
+1681 
-1691 KVIYDKDQGSVKVVF
+1691 
-1706 HDDTTDQD
+1706 
-1714 LTGVGYDSGNAD
+1714 
-1726 FDTPITYITEQDL
+1726 
-1739 DNLGKKGYVYVSTD
+1739 GYVYVSTD
-1753 GVIPDKI
+1753 GIVPDKI
-1760 TANQNTTIIVHM
+1760 TANENTTVTVHM
-1772 RHGVV
+1772 RHDVV
-1777 EITGKTPIDQV
+1777 EITSKTPTDQV
-1788 PANTVEA
+1788 PVNTVEA
-1795 AQPDKLT
+1795 AHPDKLT

-1816 TPFTGTIPANAH
+1816 TPFTGTVPANAH

-1897 DGNDVGVIDG
+1897 DVNDVGVIDG
-1907 INFDSVNIEVTVTY
+1907 INFDSANIEVTVTY

-1931 QPEPQPEPDN
+1931 QPEPQPEPDS
-1941 KPDDNK
+1941 KPDDNT
-1947 PTPTPDNKPDNTI
+1947 PTPTPDNTPDNTI

-1973 NEVKRADKKAHKSVE
+1973 NEVKRADKKTHKSVE

-2003 SNAKQPGTK
+2003 SNAKRPGTK

-2022 KVTKSPRKAAQA
+2022 KVTKSPRKATQA

-2047 PQTGEKTTSLAWLG
+2047 PQTGEKTTSLVWLG
-2061 LGLASLATIIDLAV
+2061 LGLASLATIIDLAG

>member
-1 MGVCKLKQMRN
+1 MVPMGVCKLRQMRN

-185 VLKVLKVLNIKPGTE
+185 VLKVLNIKLGTE

-233 RDEVG
+233 RGEVG

-461 IITVPKGSGRQNWE
+461 IITVPKGSGRQHWE

-518 KIDTPWTE
+518 KIDTSWTE

-571 PYNIENPN
+571 PYSIENPN

-584 DDKMEINC
+584 DDKMEINR

-690 GKTVFSIITPDPTCT
+690 GETVFSTITPDPTCT

-718 GYQTKNSAGS
+718 DSQTKNSAGS

-742 IDATAHEVEDP
+742 INATAHEVEDP

-804 KISTMDNANTQI
+804 KISTMDNTNTQI

-868 DSGQWNI
+868 NSGQWNI

-896 SHGISDNK
+896 SHGISDDK

-1003 FGNLGDNTGSSV
+1003 FGNLGDDTGSSV

-1073 ENGQDHTVALDDL
+1073 ENGQDRTIALNDL
-1086 NKTYNDNQDSMP
+1086 NQTYNDGQDKMP
-1098 DENTITNSFI
+1098 SKDDVKTAFDNYVASQAPNT
-1108 NYAKTH
+1108 
-1114 NVIPNH
+1114 VIPGH
-1120 YKLGD
+1120 YKLSD
-1125 ITIINGGITWQ
+1125 ITIVNGDKTWQ
-1136 TDDPNKT
+1136 TKETDDPNDT
-1143 INFGEKIQYYADGDT
+1143 INWGDTIQYFADGDI
-1158 VQINLV
+1158 VQFNLV
-1164 PKAKGSVKVVY
+1164 PEARGSVKVVY

-1180 NSDINS
+1180 DSDING
-1186 YGYDSEQLF
+1186 YGYNSGQLF
-1195 DGDQVRYN
+1195 DGAHVDYN
-1203 NSDIATTK
+1203 NSDIEDAKTT
-1211 TALTNQG
+1211 LTNQ
-1218 YIWKTTDGSLPTTIA
+1218 
-1233 GNQNITVTVHFVHG
+1233 
-1247 TVNID
+1247 
-1252 KDHPAGKYT
+1252 
-1261 GDDLQK
+1261 
-1267 SATRTINY
+1267 
-1275 VDRQGNKL
+1275 
-1283 KNSGV
+1283 
-1288 STVVFNASGV
+1288 
-1298 LDKVTGNLVNLNNDG
+1298 
-1313 SIKDQNGALH
+1313 
-1323 WTYVVD
+1323 
-1329 GGSAQTG
+1329 
-1336 DSYNFDAVPVENT
+1336 
-1349 LSYDGGTYRFDHV
+1349 
-1362 DPNTELDNNA
+1362 
-1372 IKRSTVSVNNSQ
+1372 
-1384 NQIINVVY
+1384 
-1392 DLITYHVGEPVTQT
+1392 
-1406 VKRTINYLDGN
+1406 
-1417 DHSKTVAPQV
+1417 
-1427 VQKATLS
+1427 
-1434 RTQIIDNKGNI
+1434 
-1445 IGWGSVSSDG
+1445 
-1455 KSYTIN
+1455 
-1461 NSYKVD
+1461 
-1467 NGWID
+1467 
-1472 IDSPDLSNEGYKP
+1472 
-1485 ASVAEVNGA
+1485 
-1494 PVDENTNDTVV
+1494 
-1505 NVYYDHQLVPVD
+1505 
-1517 ENSRDK
+1517 
-1523 HGVASDQ
+1523 
-1530 LGKDVNETVHF
+1530 
-1541 VYTNG
+1541 
-1546 TKAKDDVIQ
+1546 
-1555 TRHFTRTVTIDAVT
+1555 
-1569 NEIVPNGQ
+1569 
-1577 YDINWHLG
+1577 
-1585 NGEKNDYAPVAVD
+1585 
-1598 VINGYYADQ
+1598 
-1607 ASIPGQTVTQDNI
+1607 
-1620 EKTVTYKELG
+1620 
-1630 HVVAVDKDGNVIVGS
+1630 
-1645 DSPQFINDP
+1645 
-1654 SDPTKALGVDAPTV
+1654 
-1668 TNYHLASGQSSHV
+1668 
-1681 EPDTDLSQDV
+1681 
-1691 KVIYDKDQGSVKVVF
+1691 
-1706 HDDTTDQD
+1706 
-1714 LTGVGYDSGNAD
+1714 
-1726 FDTPITYITEQDL
+1726 
-1739 DNLGKKGYVYVSTD
+1739 GYVYVSTD
-1753 GVIPDKI
+1753 GIVPDKI
-1760 TANQNTTIIVHM
+1760 TANENTTVTVHM
-1772 RHGVV
+1772 RHNVV
-1777 EITGKTPIDQV
+1777 EITSKIPTDQV
-1788 PANTVEA
+1788 PVNTVEA
-1795 AQPDKLT
+1795 AHPDKLT

-1816 TPFTGTIPANAH
+1816 TPFTGTVPANAH

-1907 INFDSVNIEVTVTY
+1907 INFDSANIEVTVTY

-2047 PQTGEKTTSLAWLG
+2047 PQTGEKTTSVVWLG
-2061 LGLASLATIIDLAV
+2061 LGLASLATIIDLAG

>member
-1 MGVCKLKQMRN
+1 MGVCKLRQMRN

-185 VLKVLKVLNIKPGTE
+185 VLKVLNIKLGTE

-233 RDEVG
+233 RGEVG

-518 KIDTPWTE
+518 KIDTSWTE
-526 HLTKMNADQI
+526 HLTKMNADQV

-584 DDKMEINC
+584 DDKMEINR

-690 GKTVFSIITPDPTCT
+690 GKTVFSTITPDPTCT

-929 DLSDTDANSFNFQL
+929 DLSDTGANSFNFQL
-943 TGPVTVDQ
+943 TGPVTVDH

-1003 FGNLGDNTGSSV
+1003 FGNLGDDTGSSV

-1073 ENGQDHTVALDDL
+1073 ENGQDRTIALNDL
-1086 NKTYNDNQDSMP
+1086 NQTYNDGQDKMP
-1098 DENTITNSFI
+1098 SKDDVKTAFDNYVAGQAPNT
-1108 NYAKTH
+1108 
-1114 NVIPNH
+1114 VIPGH
-1120 YKLGD
+1120 YKLSD
-1125 ITIINGGITWQ
+1125 ITIVNGDKTWQ
-1136 TDDPNKT
+1136 TKETDDPNDT
-1143 INFGEKIQYYADGDT
+1143 INWGDTIQYFADGDI
-1158 VQINLV
+1158 VQFNLV
-1164 PKAKGSVKVVY
+1164 PEARGSVKVVY

-1180 NSDINS
+1180 DSDING
-1186 YGYDSEQLF
+1186 YGYNSGQLF
-1195 DGDQVRYN
+1195 DGAHVDYN
-1203 NSDIATTK
+1203 NSDIEDAKTT
-1211 TALTNQG
+1211 LTNQ
-1218 YIWKTTDGSLPTTIA
+1218 
-1233 GNQNITVTVHFVHG
+1233 
-1247 TVNID
+1247 
-1252 KDHPAGKYT
+1252 
-1261 GDDLQK
+1261 
-1267 SATRTINY
+1267 
-1275 VDRQGNKL
+1275 
-1283 KNSGV
+1283 
-1288 STVVFNASGV
+1288 
-1298 LDKVTGNLVNLNNDG
+1298 
-1313 SIKDQNGALH
+1313 
-1323 WTYVVD
+1323 
-1329 GGSAQTG
+1329 
-1336 DSYNFDAVPVENT
+1336 
-1349 LSYDGGTYRFDHV
+1349 
-1362 DPNTELDNNA
+1362 
-1372 IKRSTVSVNNSQ
+1372 
-1384 NQIINVVY
+1384 
-1392 DLITYHVGEPVTQT
+1392 
-1406 VKRTINYLDGN
+1406 
-1417 DHSKTVAPQV
+1417 
-1427 VQKATLS
+1427 
-1434 RTQIIDNKGNI
+1434 
-1445 IGWGSVSSDG
+1445 
-1455 KSYTIN
+1455 
-1461 NSYKVD
+1461 
-1467 NGWID
+1467 
-1472 IDSPDLSNEGYKP
+1472 
-1485 ASVAEVNGA
+1485 
-1494 PVDENTNDTVV
+1494 
-1505 NVYYDHQLVPVD
+1505 
-1517 ENSRDK
+1517 
-1523 HGVASDQ
+1523 
-1530 LGKDVNETVHF
+1530 
-1541 VYTNG
+1541 
-1546 TKAKDDVIQ
+1546 
-1555 TRHFTRTVTIDAVT
+1555 
-1569 NEIVPNGQ
+1569 
-1577 YDINWHLG
+1577 
-1585 NGEKNDYAPVAVD
+1585 
-1598 VINGYYADQ
+1598 
-1607 ASIPGQTVTQDNI
+1607 
-1620 EKTVTYKELG
+1620 
-1630 HVVAVDKDGNVIVGS
+1630 
-1645 DSPQFINDP
+1645 
-1654 SDPTKALGVDAPTV
+1654 
-1668 TNYHLASGQSSHV
+1668 
-1681 EPDTDLSQDV
+1681 
-1691 KVIYDKDQGSVKVVF
+1691 
-1706 HDDTTDQD
+1706 
-1714 LTGVGYDSGNAD
+1714 
-1726 FDTPITYITEQDL
+1726 
-1739 DNLGKKGYVYVSTD
+1739 GYVYVSTD
-1753 GVIPDKI
+1753 GIVPDKI
-1760 TANQNTTIIVHM
+1760 TANENTTVTVHM
-1772 RHGVV
+1772 RHDVV
-1777 EITGKTPIDQV
+1777 EITSKTPTDQV
-1788 PANTVEA
+1788 PVNTVEA
-1795 AQPDKLT
+1795 AHPDKLT

-1873 KTSFD
+1873 KTSFG

-1907 INFDSVNIEVTVTY
+1907 INFDSANIEVTVTY
-1921 APDPKSEPEP
+1921 VPDPKSEPEP

-2047 PQTGEKTTSLAWLG
+2047 PQTGEKTTSLVWLG
-2061 LGLASLATIIDLAV
+2061 LGLASLATIIDLAG

>member
-1 MGVCKLKQMRN
+1 MVPMGVCKLRQMRN

-185 VLKVLKVLNIKPGTE
+185 VLKVLNIKLGTE

-233 RDEVG
+233 RGEVG

-518 KIDTPWTE
+518 KIDTSWTE
-526 HLTKMNADQI
+526 HLTKMNADQV

-584 DDKMEINC
+584 DDKMEINR

-690 GKTVFSIITPDPTCT
+690 GKTVFSTITPDPTCT

-1003 FGNLGDNTGSSV
+1003 FGNLGDDTGSSV

-1073 ENGQDHTVALDDL
+1073 ENGQDRTIALNDL
-1086 NKTYNDNQDSMP
+1086 NQTYNDGQDKMP
-1098 DENTITNSFI
+1098 SKDDVKTAFDNYVASQAPNT
-1108 NYAKTH
+1108 
-1114 NVIPNH
+1114 VIPGH
-1120 YKLGD
+1120 YKLSD
-1125 ITIINGGITWQ
+1125 ITIVNGDKTWQ
-1136 TDDPNKT
+1136 TKETDDPNDT
-1143 INFGEKIQYYADGDT
+1143 INWGDTIQYFADGDI
-1158 VQINLV
+1158 VQFNLV
-1164 PKAKGSVKVVY
+1164 PEARGSVKVVY

-1180 NSDINS
+1180 DSDING
-1186 YGYDSEQLF
+1186 YGYNSGQLF
-1195 DGDQVRYN
+1195 DGAHVDYN
-1203 NSDIATTK
+1203 NSDIEDAKTT
-1211 TALTNQG
+1211 LTNQ
-1218 YIWKTTDGSLPTTIA
+1218 
-1233 GNQNITVTVHFVHG
+1233 
-1247 TVNID
+1247 
-1252 KDHPAGKYT
+1252 
-1261 GDDLQK
+1261 
-1267 SATRTINY
+1267 
-1275 VDRQGNKL
+1275 
-1283 KNSGV
+1283 
-1288 STVVFNASGV
+1288 
-1298 LDKVTGNLVNLNNDG
+1298 
-1313 SIKDQNGALH
+1313 
-1323 WTYVVD
+1323 
-1329 GGSAQTG
+1329 
-1336 DSYNFDAVPVENT
+1336 
-1349 LSYDGGTYRFDHV
+1349 
-1362 DPNTELDNNA
+1362 
-1372 IKRSTVSVNNSQ
+1372 
-1384 NQIINVVY
+1384 
-1392 DLITYHVGEPVTQT
+1392 
-1406 VKRTINYLDGN
+1406 
-1417 DHSKTVAPQV
+1417 
-1427 VQKATLS
+1427 
-1434 RTQIIDNKGNI
+1434 
-1445 IGWGSVSSDG
+1445 
-1455 KSYTIN
+1455 
-1461 NSYKVD
+1461 
-1467 NGWID
+1467 
-1472 IDSPDLSNEGYKP
+1472 
-1485 ASVAEVNGA
+1485 
-1494 PVDENTNDTVV
+1494 
-1505 NVYYDHQLVPVD
+1505 
-1517 ENSRDK
+1517 
-1523 HGVASDQ
+1523 
-1530 LGKDVNETVHF
+1530 
-1541 VYTNG
+1541 
-1546 TKAKDDVIQ
+1546 
-1555 TRHFTRTVTIDAVT
+1555 
-1569 NEIVPNGQ
+1569 
-1577 YDINWHLG
+1577 
-1585 NGEKNDYAPVAVD
+1585 
-1598 VINGYYADQ
+1598 
-1607 ASIPGQTVTQDNI
+1607 
-1620 EKTVTYKELG
+1620 
-1630 HVVAVDKDGNVIVGS
+1630 
-1645 DSPQFINDP
+1645 
-1654 SDPTKALGVDAPTV
+1654 
-1668 TNYHLASGQSSHV
+1668 
-1681 EPDTDLSQDV
+1681 
-1691 KVIYDKDQGSVKVVF
+1691 
-1706 HDDTTDQD
+1706 
-1714 LTGVGYDSGNAD
+1714 
-1726 FDTPITYITEQDL
+1726 
-1739 DNLGKKGYVYVSTD
+1739 GYVYVSTD
-1753 GVIPDKI
+1753 GIVPDKI
-1760 TANQNTTIIVHM
+1760 TANENTTVTVHM
-1772 RHGVV
+1772 RHDVV
-1777 EITGKTPIDQV
+1777 EITSKTPTDQV
-1788 PANTVEA
+1788 PVNTVEA
-1795 AQPDKLT
+1795 AHPDKLT

-1816 TPFTGTIPANAH
+1816 TPFTGTVPANAH

-1907 INFDSVNIEVTVTY
+1907 INFDSANIEVTVTY

-2047 PQTGEKTTSLAWLG
+2047 PQTGEKTTSLVWLG
-2061 LGLASLATIIDLAV
+2061 LGLASLATIIDLAG

>member
-1 MGVCKLKQMRN
+1 MRN

-34 FLATTNTNQ
+34 FLATANTNEI
-43 VHADTLNDSTQTVQT
+43 HADTLNDSTQTVQT

-105 NATKQENKSVDDPTA
+105 NANKSVDDPTA

-126 ANTKDAASVSNT
+126 ANTKDAVSVSNT

-175 EQKKDLAETT
+175 EQKKDLVETT
-185 VLKVLKVLNIKPGTE
+185 VLKVLNIKPGTE

-238 AIDDTS
+238 AVDDTS

-518 KIDTPWTE
+518 KIDTLWTE

-584 DDKMEINC
+584 DDKMEINR

-690 GKTVFSIITPDPTCT
+690 GKTVFSTITPDPTCT

-929 DLSDTDANSFNFQL
+929 DLSDTDTNSFNFQL

-1073 ENGQDHTVALDDL
+1073 ENGQDRTIALNDL
-1086 NKTYNDNQDSMP
+1086 NQTYNDGQDKMP
-1098 DENTITNSFI
+1098 SKDDVKTAFDNYVASQAPNT
-1108 NYAKTH
+1108 
-1114 NVIPNH
+1114 VIPGH
-1120 YKLGD
+1120 YKLSD
-1125 ITIINGGITWQ
+1125 ITIVNGDKTWQ
-1136 TDDPNKT
+1136 TKETDDPNDT
-1143 INFGEKIQYYADGDT
+1143 INWGDTIQYFADGDI
-1158 VQINLV
+1158 VQFNLV
-1164 PKAKGSVKVVY
+1164 PEARGSVKVVY

-1180 NSDINS
+1180 DSDING
-1186 YGYDSEQLF
+1186 YGYNSGQLF
-1195 DGDQVRYN
+1195 DGAHVDYN
-1203 NSDIATTK
+1203 NSDIEDAKTT
-1211 TALTNQG
+1211 LTNQ
-1218 YIWKTTDGSLPTTIA
+1218 
-1233 GNQNITVTVHFVHG
+1233 
-1247 TVNID
+1247 
-1252 KDHPAGKYT
+1252 
-1261 GDDLQK
+1261 
-1267 SATRTINY
+1267 
-1275 VDRQGNKL
+1275 
-1283 KNSGV
+1283 
-1288 STVVFNASGV
+1288 
-1298 LDKVTGNLVNLNNDG
+1298 
-1313 SIKDQNGALH
+1313 
-1323 WTYVVD
+1323 
-1329 GGSAQTG
+1329 
-1336 DSYNFDAVPVENT
+1336 
-1349 LSYDGGTYRFDHV
+1349 
-1362 DPNTELDNNA
+1362 
-1372 IKRSTVSVNNSQ
+1372 
-1384 NQIINVVY
+1384 
-1392 DLITYHVGEPVTQT
+1392 
-1406 VKRTINYLDGN
+1406 
-1417 DHSKTVAPQV
+1417 
-1427 VQKATLS
+1427 
-1434 RTQIIDNKGNI
+1434 
-1445 IGWGSVSSDG
+1445 
-1455 KSYTIN
+1455 
-1461 NSYKVD
+1461 
-1467 NGWID
+1467 
-1472 IDSPDLSNEGYKP
+1472 
-1485 ASVAEVNGA
+1485 
-1494 PVDENTNDTVV
+1494 
-1505 NVYYDHQLVPVD
+1505 
-1517 ENSRDK
+1517 
-1523 HGVASDQ
+1523 
-1530 LGKDVNETVHF
+1530 
-1541 VYTNG
+1541 
-1546 TKAKDDVIQ
+1546 
-1555 TRHFTRTVTIDAVT
+1555 
-1569 NEIVPNGQ
+1569 
-1577 YDINWHLG
+1577 
-1585 NGEKNDYAPVAVD
+1585 
-1598 VINGYYADQ
+1598 
-1607 ASIPGQTVTQDNI
+1607 
-1620 EKTVTYKELG
+1620 
-1630 HVVAVDKDGNVIVGS
+1630 
-1645 DSPQFINDP
+1645 
-1654 SDPTKALGVDAPTV
+1654 
-1668 TNYHLASGQSSHV
+1668 
-1681 EPDTDLSQDV
+1681 
-1691 KVIYDKDQGSVKVVF
+1691 
-1706 HDDTTDQD
+1706 
-1714 LTGVGYDSGNAD
+1714 
-1726 FDTPITYITEQDL
+1726 
-1739 DNLGKKGYVYVSTD
+1739 GYVYVSTD
-1753 GVIPDKI
+1753 GIVPDKI
-1760 TANQNTTIIVHM
+1760 TANENTTVTVHM
-1772 RHGVV
+1772 RHDVV
-1777 EITGKTPIDQV
+1777 EITSKTPTDQV
-1788 PANTVEA
+1788 PVNTVEA
-1795 AQPDKLT
+1795 AHPDKLT

-1816 TPFTGTIPANAH
+1816 TPFTGTVPANAH

-1897 DGNDVGVIDG
+1897 DVNDVGVIDG
-1907 INFDSVNIEVTVTY
+1907 INFDSANIEVTVTY

-1931 QPEPQPEPDN
+1931 QPEPQPEPDS
-1941 KPDDNK
+1941 KPDDNT
-1947 PTPTPDNKPDNTI
+1947 PTPTPDNTPDNTI

-1973 NEVKRADKKAHKSVE
+1973 NEVKRADKKTHKSVE

-2003 SNAKQPGTK
+2003 SNAKRPGTK

-2022 KVTKSPRKAAQA
+2022 KVTKSPRKATQA

-2047 PQTGEKTTSLAWLG
+2047 PQTGEKTTSLVWLG
-2061 LGLASLATIIDLAV
+2061 LGLASLATIIDLAG

>member
-1 MGVCKLKQMRN
+1 MRN

-34 FLATTNTNQ
+34 FLATANTNEI
-43 VHADTLNDSTQTVQT
+43 HADTLNDSTQTVQT

-105 NATKQENKSVDDPTA
+105 NANKSVDDPTA
-120 LTQKSD
+120 LTQKLD
-126 ANTKDAASVSNT
+126 ANTKDVASVSNT

-185 VLKVLKVLNIKPGTE
+185 VLKALKVLKVLNIKPGTE

-584 DDKMEINC
+584 DDKMEINR

-690 GKTVFSIITPDPTCT
+690 GRTVFSTITPDPTCT

-1015 FRINGKDAHLARD
+1015 FRINGEDAHLARD

-1073 ENGQDHTVALDDL
+1073 ENGQDRTIALNDL
-1086 NKTYNDNQDSMP
+1086 NQTYNDGQDKMP
-1098 DENTITNSFI
+1098 SKDDVKTAFDNYMASQAPNT
-1108 NYAKTH
+1108 
-1114 NVIPNH
+1114 VIPGH
-1120 YKLGD
+1120 YKLSD
-1125 ITIINGGITWQ
+1125 ITIVNGDKTWQ
-1136 TDDPNKT
+1136 TKETDDPNDT
-1143 INFGEKIQYYADGDT
+1143 INWGDTIQYFADGDI
-1158 VQINLV
+1158 VQFNLV
-1164 PKAKGSVKVVY
+1164 PEARGSVKVVY

-1180 NSDINS
+1180 DSDING
-1186 YGYDSEQLF
+1186 YGYNSGQLF
-1195 DGDQVRYN
+1195 DGAHVDYN
-1203 NSDIATTK
+1203 NSDIEDAKTT
-1211 TALTNQG
+1211 LTNQ
-1218 YIWKTTDGSLPTTIA
+1218 
-1233 GNQNITVTVHFVHG
+1233 
-1247 TVNID
+1247 
-1252 KDHPAGKYT
+1252 
-1261 GDDLQK
+1261 
-1267 SATRTINY
+1267 
-1275 VDRQGNKL
+1275 
-1283 KNSGV
+1283 
-1288 STVVFNASGV
+1288 
-1298 LDKVTGNLVNLNNDG
+1298 
-1313 SIKDQNGALH
+1313 
-1323 WTYVVD
+1323 
-1329 GGSAQTG
+1329 
-1336 DSYNFDAVPVENT
+1336 
-1349 LSYDGGTYRFDHV
+1349 
-1362 DPNTELDNNA
+1362 
-1372 IKRSTVSVNNSQ
+1372 
-1384 NQIINVVY
+1384 
-1392 DLITYHVGEPVTQT
+1392 
-1406 VKRTINYLDGN
+1406 
-1417 DHSKTVAPQV
+1417 
-1427 VQKATLS
+1427 
-1434 RTQIIDNKGNI
+1434 
-1445 IGWGSVSSDG
+1445 
-1455 KSYTIN
+1455 
-1461 NSYKVD
+1461 
-1467 NGWID
+1467 
-1472 IDSPDLSNEGYKP
+1472 
-1485 ASVAEVNGA
+1485 
-1494 PVDENTNDTVV
+1494 
-1505 NVYYDHQLVPVD
+1505 
-1517 ENSRDK
+1517 
-1523 HGVASDQ
+1523 
-1530 LGKDVNETVHF
+1530 
-1541 VYTNG
+1541 
-1546 TKAKDDVIQ
+1546 
-1555 TRHFTRTVTIDAVT
+1555 
-1569 NEIVPNGQ
+1569 
-1577 YDINWHLG
+1577 
-1585 NGEKNDYAPVAVD
+1585 
-1598 VINGYYADQ
+1598 
-1607 ASIPGQTVTQDNI
+1607 
-1620 EKTVTYKELG
+1620 
-1630 HVVAVDKDGNVIVGS
+1630 
-1645 DSPQFINDP
+1645 
-1654 SDPTKALGVDAPTV
+1654 
-1668 TNYHLASGQSSHV
+1668 
-1681 EPDTDLSQDV
+1681 
-1691 KVIYDKDQGSVKVVF
+1691 
-1706 HDDTTDQD
+1706 
-1714 LTGVGYDSGNAD
+1714 
-1726 FDTPITYITEQDL
+1726 
-1739 DNLGKKGYVYVSTD
+1739 GYVYVSTD
-1753 GVIPDKI
+1753 GIVPDKI
-1760 TANQNTTIIVHM
+1760 TANENTTVTVHM

-1777 EITGKTPIDQV
+1777 EVTSKTPIDQV

-1802 KEVTLTVNYFNNDG
+1802 KKVTLTVNYVNNDG
-1816 TPFTGTIPANAH
+1816 TPFTGTVPANAH

-1878 KVISPAENGYHV
+1878 KVISPAENSYHV

-1907 INFDSVNIEVTVTY
+1907 INFDSANIEVTVTY

-1947 PTPTPDNKPDNTI
+1947 PTPTPDNTPDNTI

-1973 NEVKRADKKAHKSVE
+1973 NEVKRADKKTHKSVE

-2003 SNAKQPGTK
+2003 SNAKRPGTK

-2022 KVTKSPRKAAQA
+2022 KVTKSPRKATQA

-2047 PQTGEKTTSLAWLG
+2047 PQTGEKTTSLVWLG
-2061 LGLASLATIIDLAV
+2061 LGLASLATIIDLAG

>member
-1 MGVCKLKQMRN
+1 MIWFPWGVCKLRQMRN

-147 SGKQDD
+147 SGEQDD

-185 VLKVLKVLNIKPGTE
+185 VLKVLNIKLGTE

-233 RDEVG
+233 RGEVG

-518 KIDTPWTE
+518 KIDTSWTE
-526 HLTKMNADQI
+526 HLTKMNADQV

-584 DDKMEINC
+584 DDKMEINR

-690 GKTVFSIITPDPTCT
+690 GKTVFSTITPDPTCT

-929 DLSDTDANSFNFQL
+929 DLSDTGANSFNFQL
-943 TGPVTVDQ
+943 TGPVTVDH

-1003 FGNLGDNTGSSV
+1003 FGNLGDDTGSSV

-1073 ENGQDHTVALDDL
+1073 ENGQDRTIALNDL
-1086 NKTYNDNQDSMP
+1086 NQTYNDGQDKMP
-1098 DENTITNSFI
+1098 SKDDVKTAFDNYVASQAPNT
-1108 NYAKTH
+1108 
-1114 NVIPNH
+1114 VIPGH
-1120 YKLGD
+1120 YKLSD
-1125 ITIINGGITWQ
+1125 ITIVNGDKTWQ
-1136 TDDPNKT
+1136 TKETDDPNDT
-1143 INFGEKIQYYADGDT
+1143 INWGDTIQYFADGDI
-1158 VQINLV
+1158 VQFNLV
-1164 PKAKGSVKVVY
+1164 PEARGSVKVVY

-1180 NSDINS
+1180 DSDING
-1186 YGYDSEQLF
+1186 YGYNSGQLF
-1195 DGDQVRYN
+1195 DGAHVDYN
-1203 NSDIATTK
+1203 NSDIEDAKTT
-1211 TALTNQG
+1211 LTNQ
-1218 YIWKTTDGSLPTTIA
+1218 
-1233 GNQNITVTVHFVHG
+1233 
-1247 TVNID
+1247 
-1252 KDHPAGKYT
+1252 
-1261 GDDLQK
+1261 
-1267 SATRTINY
+1267 
-1275 VDRQGNKL
+1275 
-1283 KNSGV
+1283 
-1288 STVVFNASGV
+1288 
-1298 LDKVTGNLVNLNNDG
+1298 
-1313 SIKDQNGALH
+1313 
-1323 WTYVVD
+1323 
-1329 GGSAQTG
+1329 
-1336 DSYNFDAVPVENT
+1336 
-1349 LSYDGGTYRFDHV
+1349 
-1362 DPNTELDNNA
+1362 
-1372 IKRSTVSVNNSQ
+1372 
-1384 NQIINVVY
+1384 
-1392 DLITYHVGEPVTQT
+1392 
-1406 VKRTINYLDGN
+1406 
-1417 DHSKTVAPQV
+1417 
-1427 VQKATLS
+1427 
-1434 RTQIIDNKGNI
+1434 
-1445 IGWGSVSSDG
+1445 
-1455 KSYTIN
+1455 
-1461 NSYKVD
+1461 
-1467 NGWID
+1467 
-1472 IDSPDLSNEGYKP
+1472 
-1485 ASVAEVNGA
+1485 
-1494 PVDENTNDTVV
+1494 
-1505 NVYYDHQLVPVD
+1505 
-1517 ENSRDK
+1517 
-1523 HGVASDQ
+1523 
-1530 LGKDVNETVHF
+1530 
-1541 VYTNG
+1541 
-1546 TKAKDDVIQ
+1546 
-1555 TRHFTRTVTIDAVT
+1555 
-1569 NEIVPNGQ
+1569 
-1577 YDINWHLG
+1577 
-1585 NGEKNDYAPVAVD
+1585 
-1598 VINGYYADQ
+1598 
-1607 ASIPGQTVTQDNI
+1607 
-1620 EKTVTYKELG
+1620 
-1630 HVVAVDKDGNVIVGS
+1630 
-1645 DSPQFINDP
+1645 
-1654 SDPTKALGVDAPTV
+1654 
-1668 TNYHLASGQSSHV
+1668 
-1681 EPDTDLSQDV
+1681 
-1691 KVIYDKDQGSVKVVF
+1691 
-1706 HDDTTDQD
+1706 
-1714 LTGVGYDSGNAD
+1714 
-1726 FDTPITYITEQDL
+1726 
-1739 DNLGKKGYVYVSTD
+1739 GYVYVSTD
-1753 GVIPDKI
+1753 GIVPDKI
-1760 TANQNTTIIVHM
+1760 TANENTTVTVHM
-1772 RHGVV
+1772 RHDVV
-1777 EITGKTPIDQV
+1777 EITSKTPTDQV
-1788 PANTVEA
+1788 PVNTVEA
-1795 AQPDKLT
+1795 AHPDKLT

-1873 KTSFD
+1873 KTSFG

-1907 INFDSVNIEVTVTY
+1907 INFDSANIEVTVTY

-2047 PQTGEKTTSLAWLG
+2047 PQTGEKTTSLVWLG
-2061 LGLASLATIIDLAV
+2061 LGLASLATIIDLAG

>member
-1 MGVCKLKQMRN
+1 MAPMGVCKLRRMRN

-34 FLATTNTNQ
+34 FLVTANTNE

-185 VLKVLKVLNIKPGTE
+185 VLKVLIIKPGTE

-319 KNNYNGQDVNMA
+319 KNNYNAQDVNMA

-518 KIDTPWTE
+518 KIDTSWTE

-584 DDKMEINC
+584 DDKMEINR

-690 GKTVFSIITPDPTCT
+690 GKTVFSTITPDPTCT

-742 IDATAHEVEDP
+742 INATAHEVEDP

-868 DSGQWNI
+868 DSGQIDSGQWNI

-896 SHGISDNK
+896 SHGISDDK

-1003 FGNLGDNTGSSV
+1003 FGNLGDDTGSSV

-1073 ENGQDHTVALDDL
+1073 ENGQDRTIALNDL
-1086 NKTYNDNQDSMP
+1086 NQTYNDGQDKMP
-1098 DENTITNSFI
+1098 SKDDVKTAFDNYVASQAPNT
-1108 NYAKTH
+1108 
-1114 NVIPNH
+1114 VIPGH
-1120 YKLGD
+1120 YKLSD
-1125 ITIINGGITWQ
+1125 ITIVNGDKTWQ
-1136 TDDPNKT
+1136 TKETDDPNDT
-1143 INFGEKIQYYADGDT
+1143 INWGDTIQYFADGDI
-1158 VQINLV
+1158 VQFNLV
-1164 PKAKGSVKVVY
+1164 PEARGSVKVVY

-1180 NSDINS
+1180 DSDING
-1186 YGYDSEQLF
+1186 YGYNSGQLF
-1195 DGDQVRYN
+1195 DGAHVDYN
-1203 NSDIATTK
+1203 NSDIEDAKTT
-1211 TALTNQG
+1211 LTNQ
-1218 YIWKTTDGSLPTTIA
+1218 
-1233 GNQNITVTVHFVHG
+1233 
-1247 TVNID
+1247 
-1252 KDHPAGKYT
+1252 
-1261 GDDLQK
+1261 
-1267 SATRTINY
+1267 
-1275 VDRQGNKL
+1275 
-1283 KNSGV
+1283 
-1288 STVVFNASGV
+1288 
-1298 LDKVTGNLVNLNNDG
+1298 
-1313 SIKDQNGALH
+1313 
-1323 WTYVVD
+1323 
-1329 GGSAQTG
+1329 
-1336 DSYNFDAVPVENT
+1336 
-1349 LSYDGGTYRFDHV
+1349 
-1362 DPNTELDNNA
+1362 
-1372 IKRSTVSVNNSQ
+1372 
-1384 NQIINVVY
+1384 
-1392 DLITYHVGEPVTQT
+1392 
-1406 VKRTINYLDGN
+1406 
-1417 DHSKTVAPQV
+1417 
-1427 VQKATLS
+1427 
-1434 RTQIIDNKGNI
+1434 
-1445 IGWGSVSSDG
+1445 
-1455 KSYTIN
+1455 
-1461 NSYKVD
+1461 
-1467 NGWID
+1467 
-1472 IDSPDLSNEGYKP
+1472 
-1485 ASVAEVNGA
+1485 
-1494 PVDENTNDTVV
+1494 
-1505 NVYYDHQLVPVD
+1505 
-1517 ENSRDK
+1517 
-1523 HGVASDQ
+1523 
-1530 LGKDVNETVHF
+1530 
-1541 VYTNG
+1541 
-1546 TKAKDDVIQ
+1546 
-1555 TRHFTRTVTIDAVT
+1555 
-1569 NEIVPNGQ
+1569 
-1577 YDINWHLG
+1577 
-1585 NGEKNDYAPVAVD
+1585 
-1598 VINGYYADQ
+1598 
-1607 ASIPGQTVTQDNI
+1607 
-1620 EKTVTYKELG
+1620 
-1630 HVVAVDKDGNVIVGS
+1630 
-1645 DSPQFINDP
+1645 
-1654 SDPTKALGVDAPTV
+1654 
-1668 TNYHLASGQSSHV
+1668 
-1681 EPDTDLSQDV
+1681 
-1691 KVIYDKDQGSVKVVF
+1691 
-1706 HDDTTDQD
+1706 
-1714 LTGVGYDSGNAD
+1714 
-1726 FDTPITYITEQDL
+1726 
-1739 DNLGKKGYVYVSTD
+1739 GYVYVSTD
-1753 GVIPDKI
+1753 GTVPDKI
-1760 TANQNTTIIVHM
+1760 TANENTTVTVHM
-1772 RHGVV
+1772 RHDVV
-1777 EITGKTPIDQV
+1777 EITSKTPTDQV
-1788 PANTVEA
+1788 PVNMVEA
-1795 AQPDKLT
+1795 AHPDKLT

-1816 TPFTGTIPANAH
+1816 TPFTGTVPANAH

-1890 ISVSDHK
+1890 ISVSDRK

-1907 INFDSVNIEVTVTY
+1907 INFDSANIEVTVTY
-1921 APDPKSEPEP
+1921 APDPKSEPKP
-1931 QPEPQPEPDN
+1931 QPEPQPEPNN

-1947 PTPTPDNKPDNTI
+1947 PTPTPDNTPDNTI

-2047 PQTGEKTTSLAWLG
+2047 PQTGEKTTSLVWLG
-2061 LGLASLATIIDLAV
+2061 LGLASLATIIDLAG

>member
-1 MGVCKLKQMRN
+1 MRN

-34 FLATTNTNQ
+34 FLATANTNE
-43 VHADTLNDSTQTVQT
+43 VHADTLNNSTQTVQT

-105 NATKQENKSVDDPTA
+105 NATEQENKSVDDPTA

-153 SLAQS
+153 SLAQF

-185 VLKVLKVLNIKPGTE
+185 VLKVLNIKLGTE

-213 SDPANNLSA
+213 SDPTNNLSA

-233 RDEVG
+233 RGEVG

-461 IITVPKGSGRQNWE
+461 IITVPKGSGRQHWE

-491 GTTTANSKITI
+491 GTTTTNSKITI

-571 PYNIENPN
+571 PYSIENPN

-584 DDKMEINC
+584 DDKMEINR

-656 GPNHIK
+656 GPNYIK

-690 GKTVFSIITPDPTCT
+690 GKTVFSTITPDPTCT

-718 GYQTKNSAGS
+718 DSQTKNSAGS

-804 KISTMDNANTQI
+804 KISTMDNTNTQI

-841 LNHDLASTTSDFNPA
+841 LNHDLASTTSDFNPT

-868 DSGQWNI
+868 NSGQWNI

-896 SHGISDNK
+896 SHGISDDK
-904 KAPDMAFDF
+904 KALDMAFDF

-1003 FGNLGDNTGSSV
+1003 FGNLGDDTGSSV

-1073 ENGQDHTVALDDL
+1073 ENGQDRTIALNDL
-1086 NKTYNDNQDSMP
+1086 NQTYNDGQDKMP
-1098 DENTITNSFI
+1098 SKDDVKTAFDNYVASQAPNT
-1108 NYAKTH
+1108 
-1114 NVIPNH
+1114 VIPGH
-1120 YKLGD
+1120 YKLSD
-1125 ITIINGGITWQ
+1125 ITIVNGDKTWQ
-1136 TDDPNKT
+1136 TKETDDPNDT
-1143 INFGEKIQYYADGDT
+1143 INWGDTIQYFADGDI
-1158 VQINLV
+1158 VQFNLV
-1164 PKAKGSVKVVY
+1164 PEARGSVKVVY

-1180 NSDINS
+1180 DSDING
-1186 YGYDSEQLF
+1186 YGYNSGQLF
-1195 DGDQVRYN
+1195 DGAHVDYN
-1203 NSDIATTK
+1203 NSDIEDAKTT
-1211 TALTNQG
+1211 LTNQ
-1218 YIWKTTDGSLPTTIA
+1218 
-1233 GNQNITVTVHFVHG
+1233 
-1247 TVNID
+1247 
-1252 KDHPAGKYT
+1252 
-1261 GDDLQK
+1261 
-1267 SATRTINY
+1267 
-1275 VDRQGNKL
+1275 
-1283 KNSGV
+1283 
-1288 STVVFNASGV
+1288 
-1298 LDKVTGNLVNLNNDG
+1298 
-1313 SIKDQNGALH
+1313 
-1323 WTYVVD
+1323 
-1329 GGSAQTG
+1329 
-1336 DSYNFDAVPVENT
+1336 
-1349 LSYDGGTYRFDHV
+1349 
-1362 DPNTELDNNA
+1362 
-1372 IKRSTVSVNNSQ
+1372 
-1384 NQIINVVY
+1384 
-1392 DLITYHVGEPVTQT
+1392 
-1406 VKRTINYLDGN
+1406 
-1417 DHSKTVAPQV
+1417 
-1427 VQKATLS
+1427 
-1434 RTQIIDNKGNI
+1434 
-1445 IGWGSVSSDG
+1445 
-1455 KSYTIN
+1455 
-1461 NSYKVD
+1461 
-1467 NGWID
+1467 
-1472 IDSPDLSNEGYKP
+1472 
-1485 ASVAEVNGA
+1485 
-1494 PVDENTNDTVV
+1494 
-1505 NVYYDHQLVPVD
+1505 
-1517 ENSRDK
+1517 
-1523 HGVASDQ
+1523 
-1530 LGKDVNETVHF
+1530 
-1541 VYTNG
+1541 
-1546 TKAKDDVIQ
+1546 
-1555 TRHFTRTVTIDAVT
+1555 
-1569 NEIVPNGQ
+1569 
-1577 YDINWHLG
+1577 
-1585 NGEKNDYAPVAVD
+1585 
-1598 VINGYYADQ
+1598 
-1607 ASIPGQTVTQDNI
+1607 
-1620 EKTVTYKELG
+1620 
-1630 HVVAVDKDGNVIVGS
+1630 
-1645 DSPQFINDP
+1645 
-1654 SDPTKALGVDAPTV
+1654 
-1668 TNYHLASGQSSHV
+1668 
-1681 EPDTDLSQDV
+1681 
-1691 KVIYDKDQGSVKVVF
+1691 
-1706 HDDTTDQD
+1706 
-1714 LTGVGYDSGNAD
+1714 
-1726 FDTPITYITEQDL
+1726 
-1739 DNLGKKGYVYVSTD
+1739 GYVYVSTD
-1753 GVIPDKI
+1753 GIVPDKI
-1760 TANQNTTIIVHM
+1760 TANENTTVTVHM
-1772 RHGVV
+1772 RHDVV
-1777 EITGKTPIDQV
+1777 EITSKTPTDQV
-1788 PANTVEA
+1788 PVNTVEA
-1795 AQPDKLT
+1795 AHPDKLT

-1907 INFDSVNIEVTVTY
+1907 INFDSANIEVTVTY

-2022 KVTKSPRKAAQA
+2022 KVTKSLRKAAQA

-2047 PQTGEKTTSLAWLG
+2047 PQTGEKTTSLVWLG
-2061 LGLASLATIIDLAV
+2061 LGLASLATIIDLAG